1 MQTKSTKRYV
11 SMISLVFLVLFSVL
25 NVWAPVIQAAVMK
38 SPVDEIN
45 ISRTDGTTSEPYQ
58 ASDGMKVEVKWSAK
72 EQIKSGDQFTIDM
85 PKEFRKDLMNLSFP
99 LKDAEGKIV
108 GTCDMKN
115 GLLTCTMGDY
125 VDGKNNIKG
134 SLFVEFYFA
143 LEAYDGVE
151 KIPLEFN
158 VDGQIVNKEVSVSNT
173 TERPKPQ
180 PNTDNLLKWGSY
192 NQEDPSIAEWLVY
205 VNATGTEMQDL
216 KLTDTLGPG
225 HELIT
230 DSVVL
235 EEAVFEDGYAPTNVK
250 PADLS
255 KIKINATKTG
265 FTIEFPDSSK
275 GYILR
280 YKTKITNPAAKPHK
294 NTVKLE
300 GKNIETEEKV
310 GQVFVSGGGGTGSG
324 DDNPPSIE
332 KNIVDE
338 NGKLVENQQLTQM
351 DQPIQY
357 QVGTHIPNDPPKYT
371 SMVISDDLED
381 VLEVLEAKVYDQ
393 NGQDITSKGT
403 LTIDKQKSEVTFT
416 FGESFD
422 YKSYEDQIINLNIK
436 AKIKAG
442 ADLSSYVDKKIPNKA
457 ELHFD
462 DKKLTSKEVTVTP
475 PEPPKDGTV
484 AIHKIDAENPNKGLT
499 GAEFE
504 VRNSADKVVAVL
516 KTDENGFSV
525 PQTLA
530 PGTYKVYEK
539 VAPEGYQKLTSP
551 VEVTLQAGETK
562 TIEIKNTMQK
572 GQIELKKIDSEN
584 GGKALANA
592 EFDIVKDGVVVEH
605 IITDKDGKAISKPL
619 APGKYILKETK
630 APEGYQLKET
640 EFEVN
645 VTGDG
650 IFPIKVENAMVDKG
664 NVEITKVDKENGA
677 VLAGVEFEV
686 QNEKDKVV
694 RKVVTDK
701 DGKAN
706 VSDLSVGK
714 YKLVETKSLPG
725 YKKLTESVSF
735 EIKKGMTTVLSL
747 KVENEQLDKGSVEIT
762 KVDKESQK
770 VLEGVVFEVQ
780 DEKGKV
786 VTKVTTNKDGKATI
800 SDLSVGKYKLV
811 EKESLPGYK
820 KLTEPVSFEIKK
832 GMTEVLSIK
841 VENEQLDKGS
851 VEITK
856 VDKESQKALKGVVFE
871 VQDEAGTVVKEL
883 TTDKNG
889 KANVSDLSVGKYKL
903 VEKAGLP
910 GYKKLTEPLSF
921 EITKGMTEVLSL
933 KIENEMV
940 DTGNVE
946 ITKIDKDNKAPLAG
960 VTFGVQDEKG
970 NEVKKVTTD
979 KDGKANVSDLPVGKY
994 ELVEVESL
1002 PGYKKLEKPVSFEIT
1017 KGMTKSLTFTVENE
1031 MVDTGNVEIT
1041 KIDKDSK
1048 APLEGVVFEV
1058 RDSKG
1063 KVVKKVTTD
1072 KDGKA
1077 NVSDLS
1083 IGKYELVEVETPA
1096 GYKPLEKPI
1105 SFEIEK
1111 GRVTALQL
1119 TVENELVDT
1128 GNVEITKVDKEN
1140 KDALADAVFEIQ
1152 DEAGQVIAKI
1162 TTDKKG
1168 HAQVTNLSVGTYKL
1182 VEVNAPKGYKQLVD
1196 PITFQIEKGMTKSLA
1211 LTVENEMLDKGNVEI
1226 TKVDKEGQKALA
1238 GVVFEVQDEAGKV
1251 VTEVTTDKDGKA
1263 KVSDLSVGK
1272 YKLVEKAGLP
1282 GYKKLTEPVSFE
1294 IKKGMTKVLSLKVE
1308 NELLDKGSVEITKVD
1323 KESGAVL
1330 AGVTFEVQD
1339 EKDKVVTKVTTD
1351 KDGKA
1356 TISDLSVGK
1365 YKLVEVESLP
1375 GYKKLAKPVS
1385 FEIKK
1390 GMTEV
1395 LSLKV
1400 ENEKLDKGSVEI
1412 TKVDKDSQKVLEG
1425 VVFEVQDEQGKV
1437 VTEVTTDKEGKA
1449 KISDL
1454 SVGKYKLVEK
1464 AGLPGYKKLTEPV
1477 SFEITKGMTTVLSIK
1492 VENEQLDKGSVEITK
1507 VDKDSQKVLAGV
1519 VFEVQDE
1526 QGKVVTEVTTDKDG
1540 KAKVSDLSVGKYK
1553 LVEKAGLPG
1562 YKKLTEPVSF
1572 EITKGMTKVLSLKVE
1587 NELLDKGSVEITKV
1601 DKESGAVLAGVT
1613 FEVQDEKDKV
1623 VTKVTTDKDGK
1634 ATISDLSVGKYK
1646 LVEVE
1651 SLPGYKNLAKSVS
1664 FEIKKGMT
1672 EVLSLKVENELVD
1685 KGSVEITKVDKESG
1699 AVLEGV
1705 TFEVQDEKGKVVTK
1719 VTTDKEGKAKISDLS
1734 VGKYKLVEKESLPGY
1749 KKLTE
1754 PVSFEIKK
1762 GMTEVLSIKVENEQL
1777 DKGSVEITKVDKDS
1791 EKALEG
1797 VVFEVQDEQGKV
1809 VTEVKT
1815 DKEGKAKISDLSV
1828 GKYKLVEKESLPGYK
1843 KLPEPVSFEIK
1854 KGMTEV
1860 LSLKIEN
1867 EMVDTGNV
1875 EITKIDK
1882 DNKAPLA
1889 GVVFEVQDETGKVVT
1904 KVTTDKKG
1912 KANVSDLS
1920 VGKYKLVE
1928 VESLPGY
1935 KKLEKPV
1942 PFEIKKGMTKS
1953 LAFTV
1958 ENEMMDT
1965 GNVEITKIDKDS
1977 KAPLQGVVFEV
1988 RDSKGKVV
1996 TKVTTDKD
2004 GKANVSDLSIGKY
2017 ELVEVETPAGYKPL
2031 EKPISFEIEK
2041 GRVTALQLTVENELV
2056 DTGNVEITK
2065 VDKETKDALA
2075 DAVFEIQDGAGQVVA
2090 KITTDK
2096 KGHAQVT
2103 NLSVGTY
2110 KLVEVKAPKGYKQ
2123 LVDPITFQ
2131 IEKGMTK
2138 SLALTVE
2145 NEMLDKG
2152 NVEITK
2158 VDKDSQ
2164 KVLEGVVFE
2173 VQDEQ
2178 GKVVT
2183 EVKTDREG
2191 KVTISDLSVGKYK
2204 LVEKESLPGYKKL
2217 TEPVLFEIKK
2227 GMTEV
2232 LSLKVENELLDKG
2245 SVEITKVDKE
2255 SGAILA
2261 GVTFE
2266 VQDEKGKVV
2275 TKVTTDQDGK
2285 AKISDLS
2292 VGKYKLVEKES
2303 LPGYK
2308 KLTEP
2313 VSFEIKKGMTKV
2325 LSLKVENELLDKG
2338 SVEITKVDKE
2348 SGTVLEGVTFEV
2360 QDEKGKVVTE
2370 VTTDKEGKA
2379 TISDLSVGKY
2389 KLVEKENL
2397 PGYKKLTEPVSFEI
2411 TKGMTTVLSMKVEN
2425 EQLDKGSVE
2434 ITKVDKDSQKA
2445 LAGVVFEVQDEQG
2458 KVVTE
2463 VTTDKEGK
2471 ATISDLSV
2479 GKYKLV
2485 EKENLPGYK
2494 KLTEPVSFE
2503 ITKGMTKVLSLKV
2516 ENEQLDKGSVEIT
2529 KMAAESKNILAGAVF
2544 EVHDEKGKIVARVT
2558 TDKDGKAKVS
2568 DLSVGNYTLVEVEAP
2583 KGYEKLTNPIPFEIT
2598 KGMISSVQLEV
2609 LNKLSHLAPPNPEK
2623 PETTDPEKP
2632 EKPDPEK
2639 PEKPDPEKP
2648 GTTDPEKPET
2658 TDPEKPGTTNPEKP
2672 GTTDPEKPGTTD
2684 PEKPGTTNPE
2694 KPGTTNPEKPEKELP
2709 KTGQKMPV
2717 EPYMGAL
2724 LVMMSFGL
2732 LVLGRKKQG

>member
-1 MQTKSTKRYV
+1 MQMKSTKRHI
-11 SMISLVFLVLFSVL
+11 SMVSLVFLVLFSVL
-25 NVWAPVIQAAVMK
+25 NVWAPVIQAAVIK
-38 SPVDEIN
+38 NPVDEIN

-72 EQIKSGDQFTIDM
+72 EKIKSGDQFTIDM
-85 PKEFRKDLMNLSFP
+85 PKEFRKDLMNMSFP
-99 LKDAEGKIV
+99 LKDAEGKTV
-108 GTCDMKN
+108 GTCEMKK

-125 VDGKNNIKG
+125 VEGKNNVKG
-134 SLFVEFYFA
+134 SLFVEFYFG
-143 LEAYDGVE
+143 LEAYDGVKE
-151 KIPLEFN
+151 IPLEFN

-173 TERPKPQ
+173 TERPQPQ

-192 NQEDPSIAEWLVY
+192 NQEDPSIADWLVY

-216 KLTDTLGPG
+216 KLTDTLGSG

-230 DSVVL
+230 DSLVL
-235 EEAVFEDGYAPTNVK
+235 EEAVFEDGYAPTNIK

-300 GKNIETEEKV
+300 GKNIKTEEKV
-310 GQVFVSGGGGTGSG
+310 GEVFVSGGGGTGSG
-324 DDNPPSIE
+324 DDHPPSIE

-338 NGKLVENQQLTQM
+338 SGKLVENQQLAQI

-403 LTIDKQKSEVTFT
+403 LKIDKQKSEVTFT

-436 AKIKAG
+436 AKIKAD

-462 DKKLTSKEVTVTP
+462 DKKLTSNEVTVTP

-484 AIHKIDAENPNKGLT
+484 AIHKIDAEDPTKELT

-504 VRNSADKVVAVL
+504 VRDSEDKVVAVL
-516 KTDENGFSV
+516 KTGEKGFSA
-525 PQTLA
+525 PQTLT

-562 TIEIKNTMQK
+562 TIEIKNTLQK

-584 GGKALANA
+584 GEKPLANA

-650 IFPIKVENAMVDKG
+650 IFPITVENAMTDKG
-664 NVEITKVDKENGA
+664 NVEISKVDKENGS
-677 VLAGVEFEV
+677 VLADVEFEV
-686 QNEKDKVV
+686 QNEKGEVV
-694 RKVVTDK
+694 RKVTTDK

-725 YKKLTESVSF
+725 YKKLTEPVSF
-735 EIKKGMTTVLSL
+735 EITKGMTKVLSL

-762 KVDKESQK
+762 KVDKDSQK
-770 VLEGVVFEVQ
+770 ALKGVVFEVRDEKDKVVKEVTTDKEGKANVSDLSVGKYKLVETESLPGYKKLTEPVSFEIKKGMTEVLSLKVENEQLDKGSLEIIKVDKDSQKALEGVVFEVQ
-780 DEKGKV
+780 DEAGTV
-786 VTKVTTNKDGKATI
+786 VKELTTDKNGKAKVA
-800 SDLSVGKYKLV
+800 DLPVGKYKLV

-832 GMTEVLSIK
+832 GMI
-841 VENEQLDKGS
+841 
-851 VEITK
+851 
-856 VDKESQKALKGVVFE
+856 
-871 VQDEAGTVVKEL
+871 
-883 TTDKNG
+883 
-889 KANVSDLSVGKYKL
+889 
-903 VEKAGLP
+903 
-910 GYKKLTEPLSF
+910 
-921 EITKGMTEVLSL
+921 EVLSL

-960 VTFGVQDEKG
+960 VTFVVQDEKG

-1002 PGYKKLEKPVSFEIT
+1002 PGYKKLEKPVSFEIK

-1048 APLEGVVFEV
+1048 APLE
-1058 RDSKG
+1058 
-1063 KVVKKVTTD
+1063 
-1072 KDGKA
+1072 
-1077 NVSDLS
+1077 
-1083 IGKYELVEVETPA
+1083 
-1096 GYKPLEKPI
+1096 
-1105 SFEIEK
+1105 
-1111 GRVTALQL
+1111 
-1119 TVENELVDT
+1119 
-1128 GNVEITKVDKEN
+1128 
-1140 KDALADAVFEIQ
+1140 
-1152 DEAGQVIAKI
+1152 
-1162 TTDKKG
+1162 
-1168 HAQVTNLSVGTYKL
+1168 
-1182 VEVNAPKGYKQLVD
+1182 
-1196 PITFQIEKGMTKSLA
+1196 
-1211 LTVENEMLDKGNVEI
+1211 
-1226 TKVDKEGQKALA
+1226 
-1238 GVVFEVQDEAGKV
+1238 
-1251 VTEVTTDKDGKA
+1251 
-1263 KVSDLSVGK
+1263 
-1272 YKLVEKAGLP
+1272 
-1282 GYKKLTEPVSFE
+1282 
-1294 IKKGMTKVLSLKVE
+1294 
-1308 NELLDKGSVEITKVD
+1308 
-1323 KESGAVL
+1323 
-1330 AGVTFEVQD
+1330 
-1339 EKDKVVTKVTTD
+1339 
-1351 KDGKA
+1351 
-1356 TISDLSVGK
+1356 
-1365 YKLVEVESLP
+1365 
-1375 GYKKLAKPVS
+1375 
-1385 FEIKK
+1385 
-1390 GMTEV
+1390 
-1395 LSLKV
+1395 
-1400 ENEKLDKGSVEI
+1400 
-1412 TKVDKDSQKVLEG
+1412 
-1425 VVFEVQDEQGKV
+1425 
-1437 VTEVTTDKEGKA
+1437 
-1449 KISDL
+1449 
-1454 SVGKYKLVEK
+1454 
-1464 AGLPGYKKLTEPV
+1464 
-1477 SFEITKGMTTVLSIK
+1477 
-1492 VENEQLDKGSVEITK
+1492 
-1507 VDKDSQKVLAGV
+1507 
-1519 VFEVQDE
+1519 
-1526 QGKVVTEVTTDKDG
+1526 
-1540 KAKVSDLSVGKYK
+1540 
-1553 LVEKAGLPG
+1553 
-1562 YKKLTEPVSF
+1562 
-1572 EITKGMTKVLSLKVE
+1572 
-1587 NELLDKGSVEITKV
+1587 
-1601 DKESGAVLAGVT
+1601 
-1613 FEVQDEKDKV
+1613 
-1623 VTKVTTDKDGK
+1623 
-1634 ATISDLSVGKYK
+1634 
-1646 LVEVE
+1646 
-1651 SLPGYKNLAKSVS
+1651 
-1664 FEIKKGMT
+1664 
-1672 EVLSLKVENELVD
+1672 
-1685 KGSVEITKVDKESG
+1685 
-1699 AVLEGV
+1699 
-1705 TFEVQDEKGKVVTK
+1705 
-1719 VTTDKEGKAKISDLS
+1719 
-1734 VGKYKLVEKESLPGY
+1734 
-1749 KKLTE
+1749 
-1754 PVSFEIKK
+1754 
-1762 GMTEVLSIKVENEQL
+1762 
-1777 DKGSVEITKVDKDS
+1777 
-1791 EKALEG
+1791 
-1797 VVFEVQDEQGKV
+1797 
-1809 VTEVKT
+1809 
-1815 DKEGKAKISDLSV
+1815 
-1828 GKYKLVEKESLPGYK
+1828 
-1843 KLPEPVSFEIK
+1843 
-1854 KGMTEV
+1854 
-1860 LSLKIEN
+1860 
-1867 EMVDTGNV
+1867 
-1875 EITKIDK
+1875 
-1882 DNKAPLA
+1882 
-1889 GVVFEVQDETGKVVT
+1889 
-1904 KVTTDKKG
+1904 
-1912 KANVSDLS
+1912 
-1920 VGKYKLVE
+1920 
-1928 VESLPGY
+1928 
-1935 KKLEKPV
+1935 
-1942 PFEIKKGMTKS
+1942 
-1953 LAFTV
+1953 
-1958 ENEMMDT
+1958 
-1965 GNVEITKIDKDS
+1965 
-1977 KAPLQGVVFEV
+1977 GVVFEV

-2065 VDKETKDALA
+2065 VDKENKDALA
-2075 DAVFEIQDGAGQVVA
+2075 DVVFEIQDEAGQVVA

-2096 KGHAQVT
+2096 EGHAQVT

-2110 KLVEVKAPKGYKQ
+2110 KLVEINAPKGYKQ

-2158 VDKDSQ
+2158 VDKEGQKALASVVFEVQDEAGKVVTKVTTDKDGKAKVSDLSVGKYKLVEKAGLPGYKKLTEPVSFEIKKGMTKVLSLKVENELVDKGSVEITKVDKESGAVLAGVTFEVQDEKDKVVTKVTTDKDGKATISDLSVGKYKLVEVESLPGYKKLAKPVSFEIKKGMTEVLALKVENEKLDKGSVEITKVDKDSQ
-2164 KVLEGVVFE
+2164 KALEGVVFEVQDEQGKVVTKVTTDKEGKANISDLSVGSYKLVEVENLPGYKKLTEPLSFEIKKGMTEVLSLKVENEQLDKGSVEITKVDKGSQKALEGVVFE

-2183 EVKTDREG
+2183 EVKTD
-2191 KVTISDLSVGKYK
+2191 
-2204 LVEKESLPGYKKL
+2204 KE
-2217 TEPVLFEIKK
+2217 
-2227 GMTEV
+2227 
-2232 LSLKVENELLDKG
+2232 
-2245 SVEITKVDKE
+2245 
-2255 SGAILA
+2255 
-2261 GVTFE
+2261 
-2266 VQDEKGKVV
+2266 
-2275 TKVTTDQDGK
+2275 GK

-2325 LSLKVENELLDKG
+2325 LSIKVENEQLDKGSVEITKVDKESGAVLAGVAFEVQDEKDKVVTKVTTDKDGKATISDLSVGKYKLVEVESLPGYKKLAKPVSFEIKKGMTKVLSLKVENELLDKG

-2348 SGTVLEGVTFEV
+2348 SGAVLAGVTFEV
-2360 QDEKGKVVTE
+2360 QDEKDKVVTK
-2370 VTTDKEGKA
+2370 VTTDKDGKA

-2389 KLVEKENL
+2389 KLVEKESL

-2411 TKGMTTVLSMKVEN
+2411 TKGMTEVLSLKIENEMVDTGNVEITKIDKDNKVSLAGVVFEVQDETGKVVTKVTTDKEGKANVSDLSVGKYKLVEVESLPGYKKLEKPVPFEIKKGMTKSLAFTVENEMVDTGNVEITKIDKDSKAPLEGIVFEVRDSKGKVVTKVKTDKDGKANVSDLSIGKYELVEVETPAGYKPLEKPILFEIEKGRVTALQLTVENELVDTGNVEITKVDKENKDALADAVFDIQDEAGQVVAKITTDKKGQAKVTNLSVGTYKLVEVNAPKGYKQLVDPITFQIEKGMTKSLALTVENEMLDKGNVEVTKVDKDSQKALEGVVFEVQDEKGKVVTKVTTDKEGKANISDLSVGSYKLVEVESLPGYKKLTEPVSFEIKKGMTEVLSLKVEN

-2445 LAGVVFEVQDEQG
+2445 LEGVVFEVQDEKG
-2458 KVVTE
+2458 KVVTK

-2471 ATISDLSV
+2471 ANISDLSV
-2479 GKYKLV
+2479 GSYKLV
-2485 EKENLPGYK
+2485 EVENLPGYQ

-2503 ITKGMTKVLSLKV
+2503 IKKGMTEVLLLKV

-2529 KMAAESKNILAGAVF
+2529 KMAAESKNVLSGAVF
-2544 EVHDEKGKIVARVT
+2544 EVHDEKGKVVTKVT
-2558 TDKDGKAKVS
+2558 TDKEGKAKVS
-2568 DLSVGNYTLVEVEAP
+2568 GLSVGHYTLVEVEAP

-2598 KGMISSVQLEV
+2598 KGMISPVQLEV
-2609 LNKLSHLAPPNPEK
+2609 LNKLTSLAPPGPEK

-2632 EKPDPEK
+2632 ETTNPEK
-2639 PEKPDPEKP
+2639 PETTNPEKP
-2648 GTTDPEKPET
+2648 ETMDPEKPET
-2658 TDPEKPGTTNPEKP
+2658 TDPEKPGTT
-2672 GTTDPEKPGTTD
+2672 D
-2684 PEKPGTTNPE
+2684 
-2694 KPGTTNPEKPEKELP
+2694 PEKPEKELP

-2724 LVMMSFGL
+2724 LIMMSFGL
-2732 LVLGRKKQG
+2732 LVLGRKQQR

>member
-125 VDGKNNIKG
+125 VEGKNNVKG
-134 SLFVEFYFA
+134 SLFVEFYFG
-143 LEAYDGVE
+143 LEAYDGVKE
-151 KIPLEFN
+151 IPLEFN

-173 TERPKPQ
+173 TERPQPQ

-300 GKNIETEEKV
+300 GKNIKTEEKV

-338 NGKLVENQQLTQM
+338 NGQLVENQQLAQM

-381 VLEVLEAKVYDQ
+381 VLEVLEAKVHDQ

-403 LTIDKQKSEVTFT
+403 LKIDKQKSEVTFT

-462 DKKLTSKEVTVTP
+462 DKKLTSKEVTVTR
-475 PEPPKDGTV
+475 PELPKDGTV

-686 QNEKDKVV
+686 QNEKSEVV
-694 RKVVTDK
+694 RKVTTDK

-714 YKLVETKSLPG
+714 YKLVETKSLPS
-725 YKKLTESVSF
+725 YKKLTEPVSF
-735 EIKKGMTTVLSL
+735 EITKGMTTVLSL

-786 VTKVTTNKDGKATI
+786 VKKVTTDKDGKANV

-811 EKESLPGYK
+811 ETESLPGYK

-832 GMTEVLSIK
+832 GMTEVLSLK

-851 VEITK
+851 VEIIK
-856 VDKESQKALKGVVFE
+856 VDKDSQKALEGVVFE
-871 VQDEAGTVVKEL
+871 VQDEAGKVIKKL
-883 TTDKNG
+883 TTDKSG
-889 KANVSDLSVGKYKL
+889 KAKIADLSVGKYKL
-903 VEKAGLP
+903 VEVESLP
-910 GYKKLTEPLSF
+910 GYKKLTEPVSF
-921 EITKGMTEVLSL
+921 EIKKGMIEVLSL

-960 VTFGVQDEKG
+960 VTFVVQDEKG

-1002 PGYKKLEKPVSFEIT
+1002 PGYKKLEKPVSFEIK

-1063 KVVKKVTTD
+1063 KVVTKVTTD

-1077 NVSDLS
+1077 NASDLS

-1105 SFEIEK
+1105 LFEIEK

-1152 DEAGQVIAKI
+1152 DEAGQVVAKI

-1356 TISDLSVGK
+1356 NVSNLSVGK

-1412 TKVDKDSQKVLEG
+1412 KKVDKDSQKVLEG

-1526 QGKVVTEVTTDKDG
+1526 QGKVVTEVTTDKSG
-1540 KAKVSDLSVGKYK
+1540 KANVSDLSVGNYK

-1572 EITKGMTKVLSLKVE
+1572 EI
-1587 NELLDKGSVEITKV
+1587 
-1601 DKESGAVLAGVT
+1601 
-1613 FEVQDEKDKV
+1613 
-1623 VTKVTTDKDGK
+1623 
-1634 ATISDLSVGKYK
+1634 
-1646 LVEVE
+1646 
-1651 SLPGYKNLAKSVS
+1651 
-1664 FEIKKGMT
+1664 KKGMT
-1672 EVLSLKVENELVD
+1672 EVL
-1685 KGSVEITKVDKESG
+1685 
-1699 AVLEGV
+1699 
-1705 TFEVQDEKGKVVTK
+1705 
-1719 VTTDKEGKAKISDLS
+1719 
-1734 VGKYKLVEKESLPGY
+1734 P
-1749 KKLTE
+1749 
-1754 PVSFEIKK
+1754 
-1762 GMTEVLSIKVENEQL
+1762 
-1777 DKGSVEITKVDKDS
+1777 
-1791 EKALEG
+1791 
-1797 VVFEVQDEQGKV
+1797 
-1809 VTEVKT
+1809 
-1815 DKEGKAKISDLSV
+1815 
-1828 GKYKLVEKESLPGYK
+1828 
-1843 KLPEPVSFEIK
+1843 
-1854 KGMTEV
+1854 
-1860 LSLKIEN
+1860 LKIEN

-1904 KVTTDKKG
+1904 KVATDKEG

-1935 KKLEKPV
+1935 KKLEKSV

-1958 ENEMMDT
+1958 ENEMVDT

-1977 KAPLQGVVFEV
+1977 KAPLEGIVFEV

-1996 TKVTTDKD
+1996 TKVKTDKD

-2075 DAVFEIQDGAGQVVA
+2075 DAVFEIQDEAGQVVA

-2138 SLALTVE
+2138 SLTLTVE

-2158 VDKDSQ
+2158 VDKESQ
-2164 KVLEGVVFE
+2164 KALAGVVFE

-2183 EVKTDREG
+2183 EVTTDKEG
-2191 KVTISDLSVGKYK
+2191 KATISDLSVGKYK
-2204 LVEKESLPGYKKL
+2204 LVEKENLPGYKKL
-2217 TEPVLFEIKK
+2217 TEPVSFEITK

-2370 VTTDKEGKA
+2370 VTTDKEGKVK
-2379 TISDLSVGKY
+2379 ISDLSVGKY
-2389 KLVEKENL
+2389 KLVEKESL

-2411 TKGMTTVLSMKVEN
+2411 KKGMTEVLSLKVEN
-2425 EQLDKGSVE
+2425 ELLDKGSVE
-2434 ITKVDKDSQKA
+2434 ITKVDKDSQKV
-2445 LAGVVFEVQDEQG
+2445 LEGVVFEVQDEQG

-2463 VTTDKEGK
+2463 VKTDKEGK
-2471 ATISDLSV
+2471 AKISDLSV

-2485 EKENLPGYK
+2485 EKESLPGYK

-2503 ITKGMTKVLSLKV
+2503 IKKGMTEVLSLKV

-2558 TDKDGKAKVS
+2558 TDKDGKATVS

-2648 GTTDPEKPET
+2648 EKPDPEKPGTTDPEKPET

-2672 GTTDPEKPGTTD
+2672 GTTDPEKPGTTNPEKPGTTD
-2684 PEKPGTTNPE
+2684 SEKPGTTNPE

-2732 LVLGRKKQG
+2732 LVLGRKQQR

>member
-1 MQTKSTKRYV
+1 MQKKSTKRHI
-11 SMISLVFLVLFSVL
+11 SMVSLVFLVLFSVL
-25 NVWAPVIQAAVMK
+25 NVWAPVIQAAVIK
-38 SPVDEIN
+38 NPVDEIN

-85 PKEFRKDLMNLSFP
+85 PKEFRKDLMNMSFP
-99 LKDAEGKIV
+99 LKDAEGKTV
-108 GTCDMKN
+108 GTCEMKK

-125 VDGKNNIKG
+125 VEGKNNVKG
-134 SLFVEFYFA
+134 SLFVEFYFG
-143 LEAYDGVE
+143 LEAYDGVKE
-151 KIPLEFN
+151 IPLEFN
-158 VDGQIVNKEVSVSNT
+158 VDGQIVNKEVNVSNT

-192 NQEDPSIAEWLVY
+192 NQEDPSIADWLVY

-235 EEAVFEDGYAPTNVK
+235 EEAVFEDGYAPTNIK

-255 KIKINATKTG
+255 NIKINATKAG

-275 GYILR
+275 GYVLR
-280 YKTKITNPAAKPHK
+280 YKTKVTNPAAKPHK

-300 GKNIETEEKV
+300 GKNIKTEEKV
-310 GQVFVSGGGGTGSG
+310 GQVFVSGGGGSGSG

-338 NGKLVENQQLTQM
+338 NGKLVENEQLTQM
-351 DQPIQY
+351 DQVIQY

-403 LTIDKQKSEVTFT
+403 LKIDKQKSEVTFT
-416 FGESFD
+416 FGENFD

-436 AKIKAG
+436 AKIKAN

-475 PEPPKDGTV
+475 PETPKDGTV
-484 AIHKIDAENPNKGLT
+484 SIHKIDAEDSNKGLK

-504 VRNSADKVVAVL
+504 VRNSANEVVAKL
-516 KTDENGFSV
+516 KTDEKGFSV
-525 PQTLA
+525 PQILA
-530 PGTYKVYEK
+530 PGTYKVYEI
-539 VAPEGYQKLTSP
+539 VAPEGYQKLKEP

-562 TIEIKNTMQK
+562 TIEIKNTIQK

-584 GGKALANA
+584 GEKPLANA

-605 IITDKDGKAISKPL
+605 IVTDKDGKAISKPL
-619 APGKYILKETK
+619 VPGKYILKETK
-630 APEGYQLKET
+630 APEGYQLKEK

-650 IFPIKVENAMVDKG
+650 IFPITVENAMVDKG
-664 NVEITKVDKENGA
+664 NVEITKVDKESGA

-686 QNEKDKVV
+686 QNEKSEVV
-694 RKVVTDK
+694 RKVTTDK
-701 DGKAN
+701 DGKAK

-725 YKKLTESVSF
+725 YKKLTEPVSFEIKKGMTKVLSLNVENELLDKGSVEITKVDKDSQKVLEGVVFEVQDENGKVVTEVKTDKDGKAKISDLSIGKYKLVETKSLPGYKKLTDPVSF

-762 KVDKESQK
+762 KVDKDSQK
-770 VLEGVVFEVQ
+770 ALKGVIFEVQ
-780 DEKGKV
+780 DEAGTV
-786 VTKVTTNKDGKATI
+786 VKEVKTDKNGKAKI

-820 KLTEPVSFEIKK
+820 QLTEPVSFEIK
-832 GMTEVLSIK
+832 
-841 VENEQLDKGS
+841 
-851 VEITK
+851 
-856 VDKESQKALKGVVFE
+856 
-871 VQDEAGTVVKEL
+871 
-883 TTDKNG
+883 
-889 KANVSDLSVGKYKL
+889 
-903 VEKAGLP
+903 
-910 GYKKLTEPLSF
+910 
-921 EITKGMTEVLSL
+921 KGMTEVLSL

-946 ITKIDKDNKAPLAG
+946 ITKVDKDNKAPLAG
-960 VTFGVQDEKG
+960 VIFIVQDEKG
-970 NEVKKVTTD
+970 NEVKKLTTD
-979 KDGKANVSDLPVGKY
+979 KAGKANVSDLPVGKY
-994 ELVEVESL
+994 DLVEVESL
-1002 PGYKKLEKPVSFEIT
+1002 PGYKKLEKPISFEIK
-1017 KGMTKSLTFTVENE
+1017 KGMTEVLSLKVENE

-1048 APLEGVVFEV
+1048 APLENVVFEV

-1063 KVVKKVTTD
+1063 KVVAKVKTD
-1072 KDGKA
+1072 KEGKA

-1083 IGKYELVEVETPA
+1083 IGNYELVEVETPA

-1111 GRVTALQL
+1111 GRITALQL

-1140 KDALADAVFEIQ
+1140 KDVLADAVFEIQ
-1152 DEAGQVIAKI
+1152 DEAGQVVAKI

-1168 HAQVTNLSVGTYKL
+1168 QAQVTNLSVGTYKL
-1182 VEVNAPKGYKQLVD
+1182 VEVKAPKGYKQLID
-1196 PITFQIEKGMTKSLA
+1196 PITFQIEKGMTKSLV

-1226 TKVDKEGQKALA
+1226 TKVDKDSQKVLA
-1238 GVVFEVQDEAGKV
+1238 GVVFEVQDEQGKV
-1251 VTEVTTDKDGKA
+1251 VTGVKTDKDGKA
-1263 KVSDLSVGK
+1263 KISDLSVGK
-1272 YKLVEKAGLP
+1272 YKLVEKESLP
-1282 GYKKLTEPVSFE
+1282 GYKQLTEPVSFE
-1294 IKKGMTKVLSLKVE
+1294 IQKGMTKVLSLKVE

-1351 KDGKA
+1351 KEGKA
-1356 TISDLSVGK
+1356 NVSDLSVGK

-1400 ENEKLDKGSVEI
+1400 ENELVDKGSVEIIKVDKDSQNALAGVVFEIQDEAGKVVTKVKTDKEGKAKISDLSVGSYKLVEVENLPGYKKLTEPVSFEITKGMTTVLSLKVENEQLDKGSVEI

-1437 VTEVTTDKEGKA
+1437 VTGVKTDK
-1449 KISDL
+1449 
-1454 SVGKYKLVEK
+1454 
-1464 AGLPGYKKLTEPV
+1464 
-1477 SFEITKGMTTVLSIK
+1477 
-1492 VENEQLDKGSVEITK
+1492 N
-1507 VDKDSQKVLAGV
+1507 
-1519 VFEVQDE
+1519 
-1526 QGKVVTEVTTDKDG
+1526 
-1540 KAKVSDLSVGKYK
+1540 
-1553 LVEKAGLPG
+1553 
-1562 YKKLTEPVSF
+1562 
-1572 EITKGMTKVLSLKVE
+1572 
-1587 NELLDKGSVEITKV
+1587 
-1601 DKESGAVLAGVT
+1601 
-1613 FEVQDEKDKV
+1613 
-1623 VTKVTTDKDGK
+1623 
-1634 ATISDLSVGKYK
+1634 
-1646 LVEVE
+1646 
-1651 SLPGYKNLAKSVS
+1651 
-1664 FEIKKGMT
+1664 
-1672 EVLSLKVENELVD
+1672 
-1685 KGSVEITKVDKESG
+1685 
-1699 AVLEGV
+1699 
-1705 TFEVQDEKGKVVTK
+1705 
-1719 VTTDKEGKAKISDLS
+1719 GKAKISDLS

-1749 KKLTE
+1749 KQLT
-1754 PVSFEIKK
+1754 
-1762 GMTEVLSIKVENEQL
+1762 
-1777 DKGSVEITKVDKDS
+1777 
-1791 EKALEG
+1791 
-1797 VVFEVQDEQGKV
+1797 
-1809 VTEVKT
+1809 
-1815 DKEGKAKISDLSV
+1815 
-1828 GKYKLVEKESLPGYK
+1828 
-1843 KLPEPVSFEIK
+1843 EPVSFEIK

-1882 DNKAPLA
+1882 DNKALLA
-1889 GVVFEVQDETGKVVT
+1889 GVVFEVQDEKGKVVT
-1904 KVTTDKKG
+1904 KVTKVTTDKAG
-1912 KANVSDLS
+1912 KATVADLS

-1942 PFEIKKGMTKS
+1942 PFEIKKGMTKP

-1958 ENEMMDT
+1958 ENEMVDT

-1977 KAPLQGVVFEV
+1977 KAPLENVVFEV

-1996 TKVTTDKD
+1996 AKVKTDKE
-2004 GKANVSDLSIGKY
+2004 GKANISDLSIGKY
-2017 ELVEVETPAGYKPL
+2017 ELVEVETPVGYKPI

-2056 DTGNVEITK
+2056 DVGNVEITK

-2075 DAVFEIQDGAGQVVA
+2075 DAVFEIQDAAGQVVA

-2096 KGHAQVT
+2096 KGQAQVT

-2183 EVKTDREG
+2183 EVTTDKAG
-2191 KVTISDLSVGKYK
+2191 KAIISDLSVEKYK
-2204 LVEKESLPGYKKL
+2204 LVEKASLPGYK
-2217 TEPVLFEIKK
+2217 
-2227 GMTEV
+2227 
-2232 LSLKVENELLDKG
+2232 
-2245 SVEITKVDKE
+2245 
-2255 SGAILA
+2255 
-2261 GVTFE
+2261 
-2266 VQDEKGKVV
+2266 Q
-2275 TKVTTDQDGK
+2275 
-2285 AKISDLS
+2285 
-2292 VGKYKLVEKES
+2292 
-2303 LPGYK
+2303 
-2308 KLTEP
+2308 LTEP
-2313 VSFEIKKGMTKV
+2313 VSFEI
-2325 LSLKVENELLDKG
+2325 
-2338 SVEITKVDKE
+2338 
-2348 SGTVLEGVTFEV
+2348 
-2360 QDEKGKVVTE
+2360 Q
-2370 VTTDKEGKA
+2370 
-2379 TISDLSVGKY
+2379 
-2389 KLVEKENL
+2389 
-2397 PGYKKLTEPVSFEI
+2397 
-2411 TKGMTTVLSMKVEN
+2411 
-2425 EQLDKGSVE
+2425 
-2434 ITKVDKDSQKA
+2434 
-2445 LAGVVFEVQDEQG
+2445 
-2458 KVVTE
+2458 
-2463 VTTDKEGK
+2463 
-2471 ATISDLSV
+2471 
-2479 GKYKLV
+2479 
-2485 EKENLPGYK
+2485 
-2494 KLTEPVSFE
+2494 
-2503 ITKGMTKVLSLKV
+2503 KGMTKVLSLKV
-2516 ENEQLDKGSVEIT
+2516 ENEQLDKGSVDIT
-2529 KMAAESKNILAGAVF
+2529 KMAAESKEVLAGAVF
-2544 EVHDEKGKIVARVT
+2544 EVHDEKGKGVAKVT
-2558 TDKDGKAKVS
+2558 TDKAGKAKIS

-2609 LNKLSHLAPPNPEK
+2609 LNKLSHLAPPGPEK

-2632 EKPDPEK
+2632 ETTDPEK
-2639 PEKPDPEKP
+2639 PETTDPEKP
-2648 GTTDPEKPET
+2648 ETTDPEKPETTDPEKPET
-2658 TDPEKPGTTNPEKP
+2658 TDPEKPGTP
-2672 GTTDPEKPGTTD
+2672 
-2684 PEKPGTTNPE
+2684 
-2694 KPGTTNPEKPEKELP
+2694 NPEKPEKELP

-2717 EPYMGAL
+2717 EPYMGAF

-2732 LVLGRKKQG
+2732 LVLGRKQQR

>member
-1 MQTKSTKRYV
+1 MQAKSTKRHI
-11 SMISLVFLVLFSVL
+11 SMVSLVFLVLFSVL

-38 SPVDEIN
+38 SPVDDIS

-85 PKEFRKDLMNLSFP
+85 PKEFRKDLMNMSFP
-99 LKDAEGKIV
+99 LKDAEGKTV
-108 GTCDMKN
+108 GTCEMKN

-125 VDGKNNIKG
+125 VEGKNNIKG

-143 LEAYDGVE
+143 LEAYDGVQ

-158 VDGQIVNKEVSVSNT
+158 VDGQIVDKEVSVNNT

-192 NQEDPSIAEWLVY
+192 NQEDPSIADWTVY

-230 DSVVL
+230 DSLVL
-235 EEAVFEDGYAPTNVK
+235 EEAVFEDGYAATNIK

-255 KIKINATKTG
+255 KIKINTTKAG

-324 DDNPPSIE
+324 DNNPPSIE
-332 KNIVDE
+332 KNIVNE

-351 DQPIQY
+351 DQTIQY
-357 QVGTHIPNDPPKYT
+357 QVGTHIPQDPPNYT

-381 VLEVLEAKVYDQ
+381 VLDVIDAKVFDQ
-393 NGQDITSKGT
+393 SGQDITSKGK
-403 LTIDKQKSEVTFT
+403 LTIDKQTSKVTFT

-436 AKIKAG
+436 AKIKAD

-457 ELHFD
+457 ELHYD
-462 DKKLTSKEVTVTP
+462 DKKLTSNEVTVTP
-475 PEPPKDGTV
+475 PESPKEGTV
-484 AIHKIDAENPNKGLT
+484 AIHKIDAEDPNKELT

-504 VRNSADKVVAVL
+504 VRNSEDKVVAVL
-516 KTDENGFSV
+516 KTGEKGFSA
-525 PQTLA
+525 PQTLT
-530 PGTYKVYEK
+530 PGTYKIYEK

-630 APEGYQLKET
+630 APEGYQLKAK

-645 VTGDG
+645 VAGDG
-650 IFPIKVENAMVDKG
+650 IFPITVENAMVDKG
-664 NVEITKVDKENGA
+664 NVEITKVDKESGA

-686 QNEKDKVV
+686 QDEKGEVV
-694 RKVVTDK
+694 RKVTTDK

-725 YKKLTESVSF
+725 YKKLTEPVSF
-735 EIKKGMTTVLSL
+735 EIKKGMTKVLSL

-762 KVDKESQK
+762 KVDKDSQK
-770 VLEGVVFEVQ
+770 ALEGVVFEVQ
-780 DEKGKV
+780 DEAGKV
-786 VTKVTTNKDGKATI
+786 IKKLTTDKNGKAKI
-800 SDLSVGKYKLV
+800 ADLSVGKYKLV
-811 EKESLPGYK
+811 EVESLPGYK

-832 GMTEVLSIK
+832 GMI
-841 VENEQLDKGS
+841 
-851 VEITK
+851 
-856 VDKESQKALKGVVFE
+856 
-871 VQDEAGTVVKEL
+871 
-883 TTDKNG
+883 
-889 KANVSDLSVGKYKL
+889 
-903 VEKAGLP
+903 
-910 GYKKLTEPLSF
+910 
-921 EITKGMTEVLSL
+921 EVLSL

-960 VTFGVQDEKG
+960 VTFVVQDEKG
-970 NEVKKVTTD
+970 NEVKRVTTD

-1002 PGYKKLEKPVSFEIT
+1002 PGYKKLEKPVSFEIK

-1031 MVDTGNVEIT
+1031 MVDTGDVEIT

-1048 APLEGVVFEV
+1048 APLQGVVFEV

-1063 KVVKKVTTD
+1063 KVVTKVTTD

-1119 TVENELVDT
+1119 TVENELVDS
-1128 GNVEITKVDKEN
+1128 GNVEITKVDKGN

-1152 DEAGQVIAKI
+1152 DEAGQVVAKI
-1162 TTDKKG
+1162 TTDKDGK
-1168 HAQVTNLSVGTYKL
+1168 AQVTNLSAGTYKL
-1182 VEVNAPKGYKQLVD
+1182 VEVKAPKGYKQLVD

-1211 LTVENEMLDKGNVEI
+1211 LTVENEMLDKGSVEI
-1226 TKVDKEGQKALA
+1226 TKVDKESQKALA

-1323 KESGAVL
+1323 KESGAKL

-1395 LSLKV
+1395 LSIKV
-1400 ENEKLDKGSVEI
+1400 ENELLDKGSVEI
-1412 TKVDKDSQKVLEG
+1412 TKVDKESQKVLEG

-1437 VTEVTTDKEGKA
+1437 VTKVTTDKDGKA

-1464 AGLPGYKKLTEPV
+1464 ESLPGYKKLTELV
-1477 SFEITKGMTTVLSIK
+1477 SFEITKGMTKVLSMK
-1492 VENEQLDKGSVEITK
+1492 VENELLDKGSVEITK
-1507 VDKDSQKVLAGV
+1507 VDKESQKALAGV

-1526 QGKVVTEVTTDKDG
+1526 QGKVVTEVKTDKDG
-1540 KAKVSDLSVGKYK
+1540 KAKIVDLSVGKYK
-1553 LVEKAGLPG
+1553 LVEKESLPG
-1562 YKKLTEPVSF
+1562 YKKLAEPVSF
-1572 EITKGMTKVLSLKVE
+1572 EITKGMTKVLSMKVE

-1601 DKESGAVLAGVT
+1601 DKESGAKLAGVT

-1651 SLPGYKNLAKSVS
+1651 SLPGYKNLAK
-1664 FEIKKGMT
+1664 
-1672 EVLSLKVENELVD
+1672 
-1685 KGSVEITKVDKESG
+1685 
-1699 AVLEGV
+1699 
-1705 TFEVQDEKGKVVTK
+1705 
-1719 VTTDKEGKAKISDLS
+1719 
-1734 VGKYKLVEKESLPGY
+1734 
-1749 KKLTE
+1749 

-1762 GMTEVLSIKVENEQL
+1762 GMTEILSIKVENELL
-1777 DKGSVEITKVDKDS
+1777 DKGSI
-1791 EKALEG
+1791 
-1797 VVFEVQDEQGKV
+1797 
-1809 VTEVKT
+1809 
-1815 DKEGKAKISDLSV
+1815 
-1828 GKYKLVEKESLPGYK
+1828 
-1843 KLPEPVSFEIK
+1843 
-1854 KGMTEV
+1854 
-1860 LSLKIEN
+1860 
-1867 EMVDTGNV
+1867 
-1875 EITKIDK
+1875 
-1882 DNKAPLA
+1882 
-1889 GVVFEVQDETGKVVT
+1889 
-1904 KVTTDKKG
+1904 
-1912 KANVSDLS
+1912 
-1920 VGKYKLVE
+1920 
-1928 VESLPGY
+1928 
-1935 KKLEKPV
+1935 
-1942 PFEIKKGMTKS
+1942 
-1953 LAFTV
+1953 
-1958 ENEMMDT
+1958 
-1965 GNVEITKIDKDS
+1965 
-1977 KAPLQGVVFEV
+1977 
-1988 RDSKGKVV
+1988 
-1996 TKVTTDKD
+1996 
-2004 GKANVSDLSIGKY
+2004 
-2017 ELVEVETPAGYKPL
+2017 
-2031 EKPISFEIEK
+2031 
-2041 GRVTALQLTVENELV
+2041 
-2056 DTGNVEITK
+2056 
-2065 VDKETKDALA
+2065 
-2075 DAVFEIQDGAGQVVA
+2075 
-2090 KITTDK
+2090 
-2096 KGHAQVT
+2096 
-2103 NLSVGTY
+2103 
-2110 KLVEVKAPKGYKQ
+2110 
-2123 LVDPITFQ
+2123 
-2131 IEKGMTK
+2131 
-2138 SLALTVE
+2138 
-2145 NEMLDKG
+2145 
-2152 NVEITK
+2152 EITK

-2164 KVLEGVVFE
+2164 KVLE
-2173 VQDEQ
+2173 
-2178 GKVVT
+2178 
-2183 EVKTDREG
+2183 
-2191 KVTISDLSVGKYK
+2191 
-2204 LVEKESLPGYKKL
+2204 
-2217 TEPVLFEIKK
+2217 
-2227 GMTEV
+2227 
-2232 LSLKVENELLDKG
+2232 
-2245 SVEITKVDKE
+2245 
-2255 SGAILA
+2255 
-2261 GVTFE
+2261 
-2266 VQDEKGKVV
+2266 
-2275 TKVTTDQDGK
+2275 
-2285 AKISDLS
+2285 
-2292 VGKYKLVEKES
+2292 
-2303 LPGYK
+2303 
-2308 KLTEP
+2308 
-2313 VSFEIKKGMTKV
+2313 
-2325 LSLKVENELLDKG
+2325 
-2338 SVEITKVDKE
+2338 
-2348 SGTVLEGVTFEV
+2348 
-2360 QDEKGKVVTE
+2360 
-2370 VTTDKEGKA
+2370 
-2379 TISDLSVGKY
+2379 
-2389 KLVEKENL
+2389 
-2397 PGYKKLTEPVSFEI
+2397 
-2411 TKGMTTVLSMKVEN
+2411 
-2425 EQLDKGSVE
+2425 
-2434 ITKVDKDSQKA
+2434 
-2445 LAGVVFEVQDEQG
+2445 GVVFEVQDEQG

-2503 ITKGMTKVLSLKV
+2503 IKKGMTEVLSLKV

-2529 KMAAESKNILAGAVF
+2529 KMAAESKNVLSGAVF
-2544 EVHDEKGKIVARVT
+2544 EVHDEKGKVVTKVT
-2558 TDKDGKAKVS
+2558 TDKEGKAKVS
-2568 DLSVGNYTLVEVEAP
+2568 DLSVGHYTLVEVEAP

-2598 KGMISSVQLEV
+2598 KGMVSPVQLEV
-2609 LNKLSHLAPPNPEK
+2609 LNKLTSLAP
-2623 PETTDPEKP
+2623 
-2632 EKPDPEK
+2632 
-2639 PEKPDPEKP
+2639 
-2648 GTTDPEKPET
+2648 
-2658 TDPEKPGTTNPEKP
+2658 
-2672 GTTDPEKPGTTD
+2672 TDPEKPGTTD
-2684 PEKPGTTNPE
+2684 
-2694 KPGTTNPEKPEKELP
+2694 PEKPEKELP

-2732 LVLGRKKQG
+2732 LVLGRKQQR

>member
-1 MQTKSTKRYV
+1 MQTKSTKRHI
-11 SMISLVFLVLFSVL
+11 SMVSLVFLVLFSVL
-25 NVWAPVIQAAVMK
+25 NVWAPVIQAAVIK
-38 SPVDEIN
+38 NPVDEIN

-85 PKEFRKDLMNLSFP
+85 PKEFRKDLMNMSFP
-99 LKDAEGKIV
+99 LKDAEGKTV
-108 GTCDMKN
+108 GTCEMKK

-125 VDGKNNIKG
+125 VEGKNNVKG
-134 SLFVEFYFA
+134 SLFVEFYFG
-143 LEAYDGVE
+143 LEAYDGVQ

-192 NQEDPSIAEWLVY
+192 NQEDPSIADWLVY

-235 EEAVFEDGYAPTNVK
+235 EEAVFEDGYAPTNIK

-300 GKNIETEEKV
+300 GKNIKTEEKV
-310 GQVFVSGGGGTGSG
+310 GEVFVSGGGGTGSG

-338 NGKLVENQQLTQM
+338 NGKLVENQQLAQM

-403 LTIDKQKSEVTFT
+403 LKIDKQKSEVIFT

-436 AKIKAG
+436 AKIKAD

-462 DKKLTSKEVTVTP
+462 DKKLTSNEVTVTP

-484 AIHKIDAENPNKGLT
+484 AIHKIDAEDPTKELT

-504 VRNSADKVVAVL
+504 VRDSEDKVVAVL
-516 KTDENGFSV
+516 KTGEKGFSA

-584 GGKALANA
+584 GEKPLANA

-605 IITDKDGKAISKPL
+605 IVTDKDGKAISKPL

-630 APEGYQLKET
+630 APEGYQLKEK

-686 QNEKDKVV
+686 QNEKSEVV
-694 RKVVTDK
+694 RKVTTDK

-725 YKKLTESVSF
+725 YKKLIEPVSFEIKKGMTKVLSLKVENEQLDKGSVEITKVDKDSQKVLEGVVFEVQDEKDKVVKEVKTDKDGKANVADLSVGKYKLVEKESLPGYKKLTEPVSF

-762 KVDKESQK
+762 KVDK
-770 VLEGVVFEVQ
+770 
-780 DEKGKV
+780 D
-786 VTKVTTNKDGKATI
+786 
-800 SDLSVGKYKLV
+800 
-811 EKESLPGYK
+811 
-820 KLTEPVSFEIKK
+820 
-832 GMTEVLSIK
+832 
-841 VENEQLDKGS
+841 
-851 VEITK
+851 
-856 VDKESQKALKGVVFE
+856 SQKALKGVVFE
-871 VQDEAGTVVKEL
+871 VQDEADKVVR
-883 TTDKNG
+883 
-889 KANVSDLSVGKYKL
+889 
-903 VEKAGLP
+903 
-910 GYKKLTEPLSF
+910 
-921 EITKGMTEVLSL
+921 
-933 KIENEMV
+933 
-940 DTGNVE
+940 
-946 ITKIDKDNKAPLAG
+946 
-960 VTFGVQDEKG
+960 
-970 NEVKKVTTD
+970 EVKTD
-979 KDGKANVSDLPVGKY
+979 KD
-994 ELVEVESL
+994 
-1002 PGYKKLEKPVSFEIT
+1002 
-1017 KGMTKSLTFTVENE
+1017 
-1031 MVDTGNVEIT
+1031 
-1041 KIDKDSK
+1041 
-1048 APLEGVVFEV
+1048 
-1058 RDSKG
+1058 
-1063 KVVKKVTTD
+1063 
-1072 KDGKA
+1072 
-1077 NVSDLS
+1077 
-1083 IGKYELVEVETPA
+1083 
-1096 GYKPLEKPI
+1096 
-1105 SFEIEK
+1105 
-1111 GRVTALQL
+1111 
-1119 TVENELVDT
+1119 
-1128 GNVEITKVDKEN
+1128 
-1140 KDALADAVFEIQ
+1140 
-1152 DEAGQVIAKI
+1152 
-1162 TTDKKG
+1162 
-1168 HAQVTNLSVGTYKL
+1168 
-1182 VEVNAPKGYKQLVD
+1182 
-1196 PITFQIEKGMTKSLA
+1196 
-1211 LTVENEMLDKGNVEI
+1211 
-1226 TKVDKEGQKALA
+1226 
-1238 GVVFEVQDEAGKV
+1238 
-1251 VTEVTTDKDGKA
+1251 
-1263 KVSDLSVGK
+1263 
-1272 YKLVEKAGLP
+1272 
-1282 GYKKLTEPVSFE
+1282 
-1294 IKKGMTKVLSLKVE
+1294 
-1308 NELLDKGSVEITKVD
+1308 
-1323 KESGAVL
+1323 
-1330 AGVTFEVQD
+1330 
-1339 EKDKVVTKVTTD
+1339 
-1351 KDGKA
+1351 
-1356 TISDLSVGK
+1356 
-1365 YKLVEVESLP
+1365 
-1375 GYKKLAKPVS
+1375 
-1385 FEIKK
+1385 
-1390 GMTEV
+1390 
-1395 LSLKV
+1395 
-1400 ENEKLDKGSVEI
+1400 
-1412 TKVDKDSQKVLEG
+1412 
-1425 VVFEVQDEQGKV
+1425 
-1437 VTEVTTDKEGKA
+1437 
-1449 KISDL
+1449 
-1454 SVGKYKLVEK
+1454 
-1464 AGLPGYKKLTEPV
+1464 
-1477 SFEITKGMTTVLSIK
+1477 
-1492 VENEQLDKGSVEITK
+1492 
-1507 VDKDSQKVLAGV
+1507 
-1519 VFEVQDE
+1519 
-1526 QGKVVTEVTTDKDG
+1526 
-1540 KAKVSDLSVGKYK
+1540 
-1553 LVEKAGLPG
+1553 
-1562 YKKLTEPVSF
+1562 
-1572 EITKGMTKVLSLKVE
+1572 
-1587 NELLDKGSVEITKV
+1587 
-1601 DKESGAVLAGVT
+1601 
-1613 FEVQDEKDKV
+1613 
-1623 VTKVTTDKDGK
+1623 
-1634 ATISDLSVGKYK
+1634 
-1646 LVEVE
+1646 
-1651 SLPGYKNLAKSVS
+1651 
-1664 FEIKKGMT
+1664 
-1672 EVLSLKVENELVD
+1672 
-1685 KGSVEITKVDKESG
+1685 
-1699 AVLEGV
+1699 
-1705 TFEVQDEKGKVVTK
+1705 
-1719 VTTDKEGKAKISDLS
+1719 GKAKISDLS

-1762 GMTEVLSIKVENEQL
+1762 GMTEVLSLKVENEMVDTGNVEITKIDKDNKAPLAGVTFVVQDEKGNEVKKVTTDKDGKANVLDLPVGKYELVEVESLPGYKKLEKSVPFEITKGMTKSLTFTVENEMVDTGDVEITKIDKDSKAPLEGVVFEVRDSKGKVVTKVTTNKDGKANVPDLSIGEYELVEVETPAGYKPLEKPISFEIEKGRVIALQLTVENELVDTGNVEIKKVDKENKDALADAVFEIQDEAGQVVAKMATDKKGHAQVTNLSVGTYKLVEVNAPKGYKQLVDPITFKIEKGMTKSLALTVENEML
-1777 DKGSVEITKVDKDS
+1777 DKGNVEITKVDKDS
-1791 EKALEG
+1791 QKALAGVVFEVKDEAGKVVTEVKTDKEGKANVTDLSVGKYKLVEKESLPGYKKLTEPVSFEIKKGMTKVLSMKVENELLDKGLVEITKVDKESGAALAGVTFEVQDEKGKVVTKVTTGEEGKVTIPDLSVGKYKLVEVESLPGYKKLTEPVSFEIKKGMTEVLSIKVENELLDKGSVEIKKVDKDSQKALEG

-1828 GKYKLVEKESLPGYK
+1828 GKYKLVEKAGLPGYK
-1843 KLPEPVSFEIK
+1843 KLTEPVSFEIK
-1854 KGMTEV
+1854 KGMTTV

-1882 DNKAPLA
+1882 DNKVSLA

-1904 KVTTDKKG
+1904 KVTTDKEG
-1912 KANVSDLS
+1912 KANVSGLS

-1958 ENEMMDT
+1958 ENEMVDT

-1977 KAPLQGVVFEV
+1977 KAPLEGIVFEV

-1996 TKVTTDKD
+1996 TKVKTDKE

-2017 ELVEVETPAGYKPL
+2017 DLVEVETPAGYKPL

-2075 DAVFEIQDGAGQVVA
+2075 DAVFEIQDEAGQVVA

-2138 SLALTVE
+2138 SLTLTVE

-2158 VDKDSQ
+2158 VDK
-2164 KVLEGVVFE
+2164 E
-2173 VQDEQ
+2173 
-2178 GKVVT
+2178 
-2183 EVKTDREG
+2183 
-2191 KVTISDLSVGKYK
+2191 
-2204 LVEKESLPGYKKL
+2204 
-2217 TEPVLFEIKK
+2217 
-2227 GMTEV
+2227 
-2232 LSLKVENELLDKG
+2232 
-2245 SVEITKVDKE
+2245 
-2255 SGAILA
+2255 
-2261 GVTFE
+2261 
-2266 VQDEKGKVV
+2266 
-2275 TKVTTDQDGK
+2275 
-2285 AKISDLS
+2285 
-2292 VGKYKLVEKES
+2292 
-2303 LPGYK
+2303 
-2308 KLTEP
+2308 
-2313 VSFEIKKGMTKV
+2313 
-2325 LSLKVENELLDKG
+2325 
-2338 SVEITKVDKE
+2338 
-2348 SGTVLEGVTFEV
+2348 
-2360 QDEKGKVVTE
+2360 
-2370 VTTDKEGKA
+2370 
-2379 TISDLSVGKY
+2379 
-2389 KLVEKENL
+2389 
-2397 PGYKKLTEPVSFEI
+2397 
-2411 TKGMTTVLSMKVEN
+2411 
-2425 EQLDKGSVE
+2425 
-2434 ITKVDKDSQKA
+2434 SQKA

-2485 EKENLPGYK
+2485 EKESLPGYKELTEPVSFEITKGMTKVLSLKVENELLDKGSVEITKVDKESQKALEGVVFEVQDEAGTVVKELTTDKSGKAKFSDLSVGKYKLVEKAGLPGYK

-2529 KMAAESKNILAGAVF
+2529 KMAAESKNILSGAVF
-2544 EVHDEKGKIVARVT
+2544 EVHDEKGKVVARVT
-2558 TDKDGKAKVS
+2558 TDKEGKAKVS

-2598 KGMISSVQLEV
+2598 KGMINSVQLEV
-2609 LNKLSHLAPPNPEK
+2609 LNELSHLAPPG
-2623 PETTDPEKP
+2623 P

-2658 TDPEKPGTTNPEKP
+2658 TDPEKPGTTDPGKP
-2672 GTTDPEKPGTTD
+2672 GTTDPEKPGAM
-2684 PEKPGTTNPE
+2684 NPE

-2732 LVLGRKKQG
+2732 LVLGRKQQR

>member
-1 MQTKSTKRYV
+1 MQMKSTKRHI
-11 SMISLVFLVLFSVL
+11 SMVSLVFLVLFSVL

-72 EQIKSGDQFTIDM
+72 EKIKSGDQFTIDM
-85 PKEFRKDLMNLSFP
+85 PKEFRKDLMNMSFP
-99 LKDAEGKIV
+99 LKDAEGKTV
-108 GTCDMKN
+108 GTCEMKK

-125 VDGKNNIKG
+125 VEGKNNIKG
-134 SLFVEFYFA
+134 SLFVEFYFG
-143 LEAYDGVE
+143 LEAYDGVKE
-151 KIPLEFN
+151 IPLEFN
-158 VDGQIVNKEVSVSNT
+158 VDGQIVNKEVNVSNT

-192 NQEDPSIAEWLVY
+192 NQEDPSIADWLVY

-235 EEAVFEDGYAPTNVK
+235 EEAVFEDGYAPTNIK

-255 KIKINATKTG
+255 NIKINATKTG

-300 GKNIETEEKV
+300 GKNIKTEEKV

-338 NGKLVENQQLTQM
+338 NGKLVENEQLTQM
-351 DQPIQY
+351 DQVIQY

-403 LTIDKQKSEVTFT
+403 LNIDKQRSEVTFT

-422 YKSYEDQIINLNIK
+422 YKSYEDQIINLSIK
-436 AKIKAG
+436 AKIKNN

-462 DKKLTSKEVTVTP
+462 DKTLTSKEVTITP
-475 PEPPKDGTV
+475 PEAPKDGTV
-484 AIHKIDAENPNKGLT
+484 SLHKIDSENPNKGLK

-504 VRNSADKVVAVL
+504 VRNSANEVVVKL
-516 KTDENGFSV
+516 KTDEKGFSV

-530 PGTYKVYEK
+530 PGTYKVYET

-572 GQIELKKIDSEN
+572 GQIEVKKIDSEN
-584 GGKALANA
+584 GEKPLANA

-605 IITDKDGKAISKPL
+605 IVTDKDGKAISKPL

-650 IFPIKVENAMVDKG
+650 IFPIQVENAMVDKG
-664 NVEITKVDKENGA
+664 NIEITKVDKENGA

-686 QNEKDKVV
+686 QDEKDDVV

-725 YKKLTESVSF
+725 YKNLAEPVLFEITKGMTKALVIKVENEQLDKGSVEITKIDKDSQKVLEGVVFEVQDEQGKVVTEVKTDKDGKAKISDLSVGKYKLVETKSLPGYKKLTEPVSF
-735 EIKKGMTTVLSL
+735 EITKGMTTVLSL

-762 KVDKESQK
+762 KVDKDNK
-770 VLEGVVFEVQ
+770 KALKGVVFEVQ
-780 DEKGKV
+780 DEAGTV
-786 VTKVTTNKDGKATI
+786 VKEVKTDKDGKAKI

-820 KLTEPVSFEIKK
+820 KLTDPV
-832 GMTEVLSIK
+832 L
-841 VENEQLDKGS
+841 
-851 VEITK
+851 
-856 VDKESQKALKGVVFE
+856 
-871 VQDEAGTVVKEL
+871 
-883 TTDKNG
+883 
-889 KANVSDLSVGKYKL
+889 
-903 VEKAGLP
+903 
-910 GYKKLTEPLSF
+910 F

-960 VTFGVQDEKG
+960 VTFIVQDEKG
-970 NEVKKVTTD
+970 NEVTKVTTD

-1002 PGYKKLEKPVSFEIT
+1002 PGYKKLEKPVSFEIK
-1017 KGMTKSLTFTVENE
+1017 KGMTEVLSLKVENE

-1048 APLEGVVFEV
+1048 APLENVVFEV

-1063 KVVKKVTTD
+1063 KVVAKVKTD
-1072 KDGKA
+1072 KEGKA
-1077 NVSDLS
+1077 NVSDLP

-1096 GYKPLEKPI
+1096 GYKPLEKPV

-1111 GRVTALQL
+1111 GRVTALKL

-1152 DEAGQVIAKI
+1152 DAAGQVVAKI

-1168 HAQVTNLSVGTYKL
+1168 QAQVTNLSVGTYKL
-1182 VEVNAPKGYKQLVD
+1182 VEVKAPKGYKQLVD
-1196 PITFQIEKGMTKSLA
+1196 PIAFQIEKGMTKSLA
-1211 LTVENEMLDKGNVEI
+1211 LTVENEMLDKGNVEV
-1226 TKVDKEGQKALA
+1226 TKVDKDSQKVLE
-1238 GVVFEVQDEAGKV
+1238 GVVFEVQDDKGKV

-1263 KVSDLSVGK
+1263 NVSDLSVGK
-1272 YKLVEKAGLP
+1272 YKLVETKSLP

-1308 NELLDKGSVEITKVD
+1308 NELLDKGSVAITKVD

-1351 KDGKA
+1351 KEGKA

-1400 ENEKLDKGSVEI
+1400 ENEQLDKGSVEITKVDKDSQKALEGVTFEVQDEKGKVVTKVKTDKEGKAKISDLSVGNYKLVEVESLPGYKNLTEPVSFEIKKGMTKVLSLKVENEQLDKGSVEI

-1437 VTEVTTDKEGKA
+1437 VTEVKTDK
-1449 KISDL
+1449 
-1454 SVGKYKLVEK
+1454 
-1464 AGLPGYKKLTEPV
+1464 
-1477 SFEITKGMTTVLSIK
+1477 
-1492 VENEQLDKGSVEITK
+1492 N
-1507 VDKDSQKVLAGV
+1507 
-1519 VFEVQDE
+1519 
-1526 QGKVVTEVTTDKDG
+1526 
-1540 KAKVSDLSVGKYK
+1540 
-1553 LVEKAGLPG
+1553 
-1562 YKKLTEPVSF
+1562 
-1572 EITKGMTKVLSLKVE
+1572 
-1587 NELLDKGSVEITKV
+1587 
-1601 DKESGAVLAGVT
+1601 
-1613 FEVQDEKDKV
+1613 
-1623 VTKVTTDKDGK
+1623 
-1634 ATISDLSVGKYK
+1634 
-1646 LVEVE
+1646 
-1651 SLPGYKNLAKSVS
+1651 
-1664 FEIKKGMT
+1664 
-1672 EVLSLKVENELVD
+1672 
-1685 KGSVEITKVDKESG
+1685 
-1699 AVLEGV
+1699 
-1705 TFEVQDEKGKVVTK
+1705 
-1719 VTTDKEGKAKISDLS
+1719 GKAKISDLS

-1749 KKLTE
+1749 KQLTE
-1754 PVSFEIKK
+1754 S
-1762 GMTEVLSIKVENEQL
+1762 
-1777 DKGSVEITKVDKDS
+1777 
-1791 EKALEG
+1791 
-1797 VVFEVQDEQGKV
+1797 
-1809 VTEVKT
+1809 
-1815 DKEGKAKISDLSV
+1815 
-1828 GKYKLVEKESLPGYK
+1828 
-1843 KLPEPVSFEIK
+1843 VSFEIK

-1889 GVVFEVQDETGKVVT
+1889 GVVFEVQDDKGKVVT
-1904 KVTTDKKG
+1904 KVTTDKAG
-1912 KANVSDLS
+1912 KATVSDLS

-1953 LAFTV
+1953 LTFTV
-1958 ENEMMDT
+1958 ENEMVDT

-1977 KAPLQGVVFEV
+1977 KAPLENVVFEV

-1996 TKVTTDKD
+1996 AKVTTDKE

-2031 EKPISFEIEK
+2031 EKPVSFEIEK

-2056 DTGNVEITK
+2056 DVGNVEITK

-2075 DAVFEIQDGAGQVVA
+2075 DAVFEIQDEAGQVVA

-2096 KGHAQVT
+2096 KGQAQVT

-2152 NVEITK
+2152 NVEVTK

-2183 EVKTDREG
+2183 EVTTDKEG
-2191 KVTISDLSVGKYK
+2191 KAKVSDLSVGKYK
-2204 LVEKESLPGYKKL
+2204 LVE
-2217 TEPVLFEIKK
+2217 
-2227 GMTEV
+2227 
-2232 LSLKVENELLDKG
+2232 
-2245 SVEITKVDKE
+2245 TK
-2255 SGAILA
+2255 
-2261 GVTFE
+2261 
-2266 VQDEKGKVV
+2266 
-2275 TKVTTDQDGK
+2275 
-2285 AKISDLS
+2285 
-2292 VGKYKLVEKES
+2292 S

-2325 LSLKVENELLDKG
+2325 LSLKVENEK
-2338 SVEITKVDKE
+2338 
-2348 SGTVLEGVTFEV
+2348 
-2360 QDEKGKVVTE
+2360 
-2370 VTTDKEGKA
+2370 
-2379 TISDLSVGKY
+2379 
-2389 KLVEKENL
+2389 
-2397 PGYKKLTEPVSFEI
+2397 
-2411 TKGMTTVLSMKVEN
+2411 
-2425 EQLDKGSVE
+2425 
-2434 ITKVDKDSQKA
+2434 
-2445 LAGVVFEVQDEQG
+2445 
-2458 KVVTE
+2458 
-2463 VTTDKEGK
+2463 
-2471 ATISDLSV
+2471 
-2479 GKYKLV
+2479 
-2485 EKENLPGYK
+2485 
-2494 KLTEPVSFE
+2494 
-2503 ITKGMTKVLSLKV
+2503 
-2516 ENEQLDKGSVEIT
+2516 LDKGSVEIT
-2529 KMAAESKNILAGAVF
+2529 KMAAESKEVLSGAVF
-2544 EVHDEKGKIVARVT
+2544 EVHDDKGKVVVKVT
-2558 TDKDGKAKVS
+2558 TDKDGKAKIA

-2598 KGMISSVQLEV
+2598 NGMINAVQLEV
-2609 LNKLSHLAPPNPEK
+2609 LNKLNHLAPPG
-2623 PETTDPEKP
+2623 PET
-2632 EKPDPEK
+2632 
-2639 PEKPDPEKP
+2639 PDPEKP
-2648 GTTDPEKPET
+2648 GTP
-2658 TDPEKPGTTNPEKP
+2658 DPEKPGTPDPEKPGTPDPEKPGTPDPEKPGTPNPEKP
-2672 GTTDPEKPGTTD
+2672 GTP
-2684 PEKPGTTNPE
+2684 NPE
-2694 KPGTTNPEKPEKELP
+2694 NPEKELP

-2732 LVLGRKKQG
+2732 LVLGRKQQR

>member
-1 MQTKSTKRYV
+1 MQMKSTKRHISMV
-11 SMISLVFLVLFSVL
+11 SLFFLVLFSVL

-72 EQIKSGDQFTIDM
+72 EKIKSGDQFTIDM
-85 PKEFRKDLMNLSFP
+85 PKEFRKDLMNMSFP
-99 LKDAEGKIV
+99 LKDAEGKTV
-108 GTCDMKN
+108 GTCEMKK

-125 VDGKNNIKG
+125 VEGKNNIKG
-134 SLFVEFYFA
+134 SLFVEFYFG
-143 LEAYDGVE
+143 LEAYDGVKE
-151 KIPLEFN
+151 IPLEFN
-158 VDGQIVNKEVSVSNT
+158 VDGQIVNKEVNVSNT

-192 NQEDPSIAEWLVY
+192 NQEDPSIADWLVY

-235 EEAVFEDGYAPTNVK
+235 EEAVFEDGYAPTNIK
-250 PADLS
+250 PANLS
-255 KIKINATKTG
+255 NIKINATKTG

-300 GKNIETEEKV
+300 GKNIKTEEKV
-310 GQVFVSGGGGTGSG
+310 GQVFVSGGGGSGSG
-324 DDNPPSIE
+324 DNNPPSIE

-338 NGKLVENQQLTQM
+338 NGKLVENEQLTQM
-351 DQPIQY
+351 DQVIQY

-403 LTIDKQKSEVTFT
+403 LNIDKQRSEVTFT

-422 YKSYEDQIINLNIK
+422 YKSYEDQIINLSIK
-436 AKIKAG
+436 AKIKNN

-462 DKKLTSKEVTVTP
+462 DKTLTSKEVTITP
-475 PEPPKDGTV
+475 PEAPKDGTV
-484 AIHKIDAENPNKGLT
+484 SLHKIDSENPNKGLK

-504 VRNSADKVVAVL
+504 VRNSANEVVVKL
-516 KTDENGFSV
+516 KTDEKGFSV

-530 PGTYKVYEK
+530 PGTYKVYET

-551 VEVTLQAGETK
+551 VEVTLQAGEIK

-572 GQIELKKIDSEN
+572 GQIEVKKIDSEN
-584 GGKALANA
+584 GEKPLANA

-605 IITDKDGKAISKPL
+605 IVTDKDGKAISKPL

-650 IFPIKVENAMVDKG
+650 IFPIQVENAMVDKG
-664 NVEITKVDKENGA
+664 NIEITKVDKENGA

-686 QNEKDKVV
+686 QDEKDDVV

-725 YKKLTESVSF
+725 YKNLAEPVLFEITKGMTKALVIKVENEQLDKGSVEITKIDKDSQKVLEGVVFEVQDEQGKVVTEVKTDKDGKAKISDLSVGKYKLVETKSLPGYKKLTEPVSF
-735 EIKKGMTTVLSL
+735 EITKGMITVLSL

-762 KVDKESQK
+762 KVDKDNK
-770 VLEGVVFEVQ
+770 KALKGVVFEVQ
-780 DEKGKV
+780 DEAGTV
-786 VTKVTTNKDGKATI
+786 VKEVKTDKDGKAKI

-820 KLTEPVSFEIKK
+820 KLTDPVLFEIK
-832 GMTEVLSIK
+832 
-841 VENEQLDKGS
+841 
-851 VEITK
+851 
-856 VDKESQKALKGVVFE
+856 
-871 VQDEAGTVVKEL
+871 
-883 TTDKNG
+883 
-889 KANVSDLSVGKYKL
+889 
-903 VEKAGLP
+903 
-910 GYKKLTEPLSF
+910 
-921 EITKGMTEVLSL
+921 KGMTEVLSL

-960 VTFGVQDEKG
+960 VTFIVQDEKG
-970 NEVKKVTTD
+970 NEVTKVTTD

-1002 PGYKKLEKPVSFEIT
+1002 PGYKKLEKPVSFEIK
-1017 KGMTKSLTFTVENE
+1017 KGMTEVLSLKVENE

-1048 APLEGVVFEV
+1048 APLENVVFEV

-1063 KVVKKVTTD
+1063 KVVAKVTTD
-1072 KDGKA
+1072 KEGKA
-1077 NVSDLS
+1077 NVSDLP

-1096 GYKPLEKPI
+1096 GYKPLEKPV

-1111 GRVTALQL
+1111 GRVTALKL

-1152 DEAGQVIAKI
+1152 DAAGQVVAKI

-1168 HAQVTNLSVGTYKL
+1168 QAQVTNLSVGTYKL
-1182 VEVNAPKGYKQLVD
+1182 VEVKAPKGYKQLVD
-1196 PITFQIEKGMTKSLA
+1196 PIAFQIEKGMTKSLA
-1211 LTVENEMLDKGNVEI
+1211 LTVENEMLDKGNVEV
-1226 TKVDKEGQKALA
+1226 TKVDKDSQKVLE
-1238 GVVFEVQDEAGKV
+1238 GVVFEVQDDKGKV
-1251 VTEVTTDKDGKA
+1251 VTEVTTDKEGKA
-1263 KVSDLSVGK
+1263 NVSDLSVGK
-1272 YKLVEKAGLP
+1272 YKLVETKSLP
-1282 GYKKLTEPVSFE
+1282 GYKKLIEPVSFE

-1308 NELLDKGSVEITKVD
+1308 NEQLDKGSVEIIKVD

-1339 EKDKVVTKVTTD
+1339 EQGKVVTKVTTD
-1351 KDGKA
+1351 KEGKA
-1356 TISDLSVGK
+1356 NVSDLSVGK

-1400 ENEKLDKGSVEI
+1400 ENELVDKGSVEITKVDKESGVLLKGVTFEVQDEKGKVVTKVKTDKEGKAKISDLSVGNYKLVEVESLPGYKKLTEPVSFEIKKGMTEVLSLKVENEQLDKGSIEI

-1437 VTEVTTDKEGKA
+1437 VKEVTTDK
-1449 KISDL
+1449 
-1454 SVGKYKLVEK
+1454 
-1464 AGLPGYKKLTEPV
+1464 
-1477 SFEITKGMTTVLSIK
+1477 
-1492 VENEQLDKGSVEITK
+1492 N
-1507 VDKDSQKVLAGV
+1507 
-1519 VFEVQDE
+1519 
-1526 QGKVVTEVTTDKDG
+1526 
-1540 KAKVSDLSVGKYK
+1540 
-1553 LVEKAGLPG
+1553 
-1562 YKKLTEPVSF
+1562 
-1572 EITKGMTKVLSLKVE
+1572 
-1587 NELLDKGSVEITKV
+1587 
-1601 DKESGAVLAGVT
+1601 
-1613 FEVQDEKDKV
+1613 
-1623 VTKVTTDKDGK
+1623 
-1634 ATISDLSVGKYK
+1634 
-1646 LVEVE
+1646 
-1651 SLPGYKNLAKSVS
+1651 
-1664 FEIKKGMT
+1664 
-1672 EVLSLKVENELVD
+1672 
-1685 KGSVEITKVDKESG
+1685 
-1699 AVLEGV
+1699 
-1705 TFEVQDEKGKVVTK
+1705 
-1719 VTTDKEGKAKISDLS
+1719 GKAKISDLS

-1749 KKLTE
+1749 KQLT
-1754 PVSFEIKK
+1754 
-1762 GMTEVLSIKVENEQL
+1762 
-1777 DKGSVEITKVDKDS
+1777 
-1791 EKALEG
+1791 
-1797 VVFEVQDEQGKV
+1797 
-1809 VTEVKT
+1809 
-1815 DKEGKAKISDLSV
+1815 
-1828 GKYKLVEKESLPGYK
+1828 
-1843 KLPEPVSFEIK
+1843 EPVSFEIK

-1882 DNKAPLA
+1882 DNKAPLV
-1889 GVVFEVQDETGKVVT
+1889 GVVFEVQDDKGKVVT
-1904 KVTTDKKG
+1904 KVTTDKTG
-1912 KANVSDLS
+1912 KATVSDLS

-1953 LAFTV
+1953 LTFTV
-1958 ENEMMDT
+1958 ENEMVDT

-1977 KAPLQGVVFEV
+1977 KAPLENVVFEV

-1996 TKVTTDKD
+1996 AKVTTDKE

-2031 EKPISFEIEK
+2031 EKPVSFEIEK

-2056 DTGNVEITK
+2056 DVGNVEITK

-2075 DAVFEIQDGAGQVVA
+2075 DAVFEIQDEAGQVVA

-2096 KGHAQVT
+2096 KGQVQVT

-2145 NEMLDKG
+2145 NEMLDKV
-2152 NVEITK
+2152 NVEVTK

-2173 VQDEQ
+2173 VQDDK

-2183 EVKTDREG
+2183 EVTTDKDG
-2191 KVTISDLSVGKYK
+2191 KANVSDLSVGKYK
-2204 LVEKESLPGYKKL
+2204 LVE
-2217 TEPVLFEIKK
+2217 
-2227 GMTEV
+2227 
-2232 LSLKVENELLDKG
+2232 
-2245 SVEITKVDKE
+2245 TK
-2255 SGAILA
+2255 
-2261 GVTFE
+2261 
-2266 VQDEKGKVV
+2266 
-2275 TKVTTDQDGK
+2275 
-2285 AKISDLS
+2285 
-2292 VGKYKLVEKES
+2292 S

-2325 LSLKVENELLDKG
+2325 LSLKVENEK
-2338 SVEITKVDKE
+2338 
-2348 SGTVLEGVTFEV
+2348 
-2360 QDEKGKVVTE
+2360 
-2370 VTTDKEGKA
+2370 
-2379 TISDLSVGKY
+2379 
-2389 KLVEKENL
+2389 
-2397 PGYKKLTEPVSFEI
+2397 
-2411 TKGMTTVLSMKVEN
+2411 
-2425 EQLDKGSVE
+2425 
-2434 ITKVDKDSQKA
+2434 
-2445 LAGVVFEVQDEQG
+2445 
-2458 KVVTE
+2458 
-2463 VTTDKEGK
+2463 
-2471 ATISDLSV
+2471 
-2479 GKYKLV
+2479 
-2485 EKENLPGYK
+2485 
-2494 KLTEPVSFE
+2494 
-2503 ITKGMTKVLSLKV
+2503 
-2516 ENEQLDKGSVEIT
+2516 LDKGSVEIT
-2529 KMAAESKNILAGAVF
+2529 KMAAESKEVLSGAVF
-2544 EVHDEKGKIVARVT
+2544 EVHDDKGKVVVKVT
-2558 TDKDGKAKVS
+2558 TDKDGKAKIA

-2598 KGMISSVQLEV
+2598 NGMINAVQLEV
-2609 LNKLSHLAPPNPEK
+2609 LNKLNHLAPPG
-2623 PETTDPEKP
+2623 PET
-2632 EKPDPEK
+2632 
-2639 PEKPDPEKP
+2639 PDPEKP
-2648 GTTDPEKPET
+2648 GTP
-2658 TDPEKPGTTNPEKP
+2658 DPEKPGTP
-2672 GTTDPEKPGTTD
+2672 DPEKPGTPD
-2684 PEKPGTTNPE
+2684 PEKPGTPDPE
-2694 KPGTTNPEKPEKELP
+2694 KPGTPNSEKPEKELP

-2724 LVMMSFGL
+2724 LVMMSFEL
-2732 LVLGRKKQG
+2732 FVLGRKQQR

>member
-1 MQTKSTKRYV
+1 MQMKSTKRHI
-11 SMISLVFLVLFSVL
+11 SMVSLVFLVLFSVL

-72 EQIKSGDQFTIDM
+72 EKIKSGDQFTIDM
-85 PKEFRKDLMNLSFP
+85 PKEFRKDLMNMSFP
-99 LKDAEGKIV
+99 LKDAEGKTV
-108 GTCDMKN
+108 GTCEMKK

-125 VDGKNNIKG
+125 VEGKNNIKG
-134 SLFVEFYFA
+134 SLFVEFYFG
-143 LEAYDGVE
+143 LEAYDGVKE
-151 KIPLEFN
+151 IPLEFN
-158 VDGQIVNKEVSVSNT
+158 VDGQIVNKEVNVSNT

-192 NQEDPSIAEWLVY
+192 NQEDPSIADWLVY

-235 EEAVFEDGYAPTNVK
+235 EEAVFEDGYAPTNIK

-255 KIKINATKTG
+255 NIKINATKTG

-300 GKNIETEEKV
+300 GKNIKTEEKV

-338 NGKLVENQQLTQM
+338 NGKLVENEQLTQM
-351 DQPIQY
+351 DQVIQY

-403 LTIDKQKSEVTFT
+403 LNIDKQRSEVTFT

-422 YKSYEDQIINLNIK
+422 YKSYEDQIINLSIK
-436 AKIKAG
+436 AKIKNN

-462 DKKLTSKEVTVTP
+462 DKTLTSKEVTITP
-475 PEPPKDGTV
+475 PEAPKDGTV
-484 AIHKIDAENPNKGLT
+484 SLHKIDSENPNKGLK

-504 VRNSADKVVAVL
+504 VRNSANEVVVKL
-516 KTDENGFSV
+516 KTDEKGFSV

-530 PGTYKVYEK
+530 PGTYKVYET

-572 GQIELKKIDSEN
+572 GQIEVKKIDSEN
-584 GGKALANA
+584 GEKPLANA

-605 IITDKDGKAISKPL
+605 IVTDKDGKAISKPL

-650 IFPIKVENAMVDKG
+650 IFPIQVENAMVDKG
-664 NVEITKVDKENGA
+664 NIEITKVDKENGA

-686 QNEKDKVV
+686 QDEKDDVV

-725 YKKLTESVSF
+725 YKNLAEPVLFEITKGMTKALVIKVENEQLDKGSVEITKIDKDSQKVLEGVVFEVQDEQGKVVTEVKTDKDGKAKISDLSVGKYKLVETKSLPGYKKLTEPVSF
-735 EIKKGMTTVLSL
+735 EITKGMTTVLSL

-762 KVDKESQK
+762 KVDKDNK
-770 VLEGVVFEVQ
+770 KALKGVVFEVQ
-780 DEKGKV
+780 DEAGTV
-786 VTKVTTNKDGKATI
+786 VKEVKTDKDGKAKI

-820 KLTEPVSFEIKK
+820 KLTDPVLFEIK
-832 GMTEVLSIK
+832 
-841 VENEQLDKGS
+841 
-851 VEITK
+851 
-856 VDKESQKALKGVVFE
+856 
-871 VQDEAGTVVKEL
+871 
-883 TTDKNG
+883 
-889 KANVSDLSVGKYKL
+889 
-903 VEKAGLP
+903 
-910 GYKKLTEPLSF
+910 
-921 EITKGMTEVLSL
+921 KGMTEVLSL

-960 VTFGVQDEKG
+960 VTFIVQDEKG
-970 NEVKKVTTD
+970 NEVTKVTTD

-1002 PGYKKLEKPVSFEIT
+1002 PGYKKLEKPVSFEIK
-1017 KGMTKSLTFTVENE
+1017 KGMTEVLSLKVENE

-1048 APLEGVVFEV
+1048 APLENVVFEV

-1063 KVVKKVTTD
+1063 KVVAKVKTD
-1072 KDGKA
+1072 KEGKA
-1077 NVSDLS
+1077 NVSDLP

-1096 GYKPLEKPI
+1096 GYKPLEKPV

-1111 GRVTALQL
+1111 GRVTALKL

-1152 DEAGQVIAKI
+1152 DAAGQVVAKI

-1168 HAQVTNLSVGTYKL
+1168 QAQVTNLSVGTYKL
-1182 VEVNAPKGYKQLVD
+1182 VEVKAPKGYKQLVD
-1196 PITFQIEKGMTKSLA
+1196 PIAFQIEKGMTKSLA
-1211 LTVENEMLDKGNVEI
+1211 LTVENEMLDKGNVEV
-1226 TKVDKEGQKALA
+1226 TKVDKDSQKVLE
-1238 GVVFEVQDEAGKV
+1238 GVVFEVQDDKGKV
-1251 VTEVTTDKDGKA
+1251 VTEVTTDKEGKA
-1263 KVSDLSVGK
+1263 NVSDLSVGK
-1272 YKLVEKAGLP
+1272 YKLVETKSLP
-1282 GYKKLTEPVSFE
+1282 GYKKLIEPVSFE

-1308 NELLDKGSVEITKVD
+1308 NEQLDKGSVEITKVD

-1351 KDGKA
+1351 KEGKA

-1400 ENEKLDKGSVEI
+1400 ENEQLDKGSVEITKVDKDSQKALEGVTFEVQDEKGKVVTKVKTDKEGKAKISDLSVGNYKLVEVESLPGYKNLTEPVSFEIKKGMTKVLSLKVENEQLDKGSVEI

-1437 VTEVTTDKEGKA
+1437 VTEVKTDK
-1449 KISDL
+1449 
-1454 SVGKYKLVEK
+1454 
-1464 AGLPGYKKLTEPV
+1464 
-1477 SFEITKGMTTVLSIK
+1477 
-1492 VENEQLDKGSVEITK
+1492 N
-1507 VDKDSQKVLAGV
+1507 
-1519 VFEVQDE
+1519 
-1526 QGKVVTEVTTDKDG
+1526 
-1540 KAKVSDLSVGKYK
+1540 
-1553 LVEKAGLPG
+1553 
-1562 YKKLTEPVSF
+1562 
-1572 EITKGMTKVLSLKVE
+1572 
-1587 NELLDKGSVEITKV
+1587 
-1601 DKESGAVLAGVT
+1601 
-1613 FEVQDEKDKV
+1613 
-1623 VTKVTTDKDGK
+1623 
-1634 ATISDLSVGKYK
+1634 
-1646 LVEVE
+1646 
-1651 SLPGYKNLAKSVS
+1651 
-1664 FEIKKGMT
+1664 
-1672 EVLSLKVENELVD
+1672 
-1685 KGSVEITKVDKESG
+1685 
-1699 AVLEGV
+1699 
-1705 TFEVQDEKGKVVTK
+1705 
-1719 VTTDKEGKAKISDLS
+1719 GKAKISDLS

-1749 KKLTE
+1749 KQLTE
-1754 PVSFEIKK
+1754 
-1762 GMTEVLSIKVENEQL
+1762 L
-1777 DKGSVEITKVDKDS
+1777 
-1791 EKALEG
+1791 
-1797 VVFEVQDEQGKV
+1797 
-1809 VTEVKT
+1809 
-1815 DKEGKAKISDLSV
+1815 
-1828 GKYKLVEKESLPGYK
+1828 
-1843 KLPEPVSFEIK
+1843 VSFEIK

-1889 GVVFEVQDETGKVVT
+1889 GVVFEVQDDKGKVVT
-1904 KVTTDKKG
+1904 KVTTDKAG
-1912 KANVSDLS
+1912 KATVSDLS

-1935 KKLEKPV
+1935 KKLKKPV

-1953 LAFTV
+1953 LTFTV
-1958 ENEMMDT
+1958 ENEMVDT

-1977 KAPLQGVVFEV
+1977 KAPLENVVFEV

-1996 TKVTTDKD
+1996 AKVTTDKE

-2031 EKPISFEIEK
+2031 EKPVSFEIEK

-2056 DTGNVEITK
+2056 DVGNVEITK

-2075 DAVFEIQDGAGQVVA
+2075 DAVFEIQDEAGQVVA

-2096 KGHAQVT
+2096 KGQAQVT

-2152 NVEITK
+2152 NVEVTK

-2183 EVKTDREG
+2183 EVTTDKEG
-2191 KVTISDLSVGKYK
+2191 KAKVSDLSVGKYK
-2204 LVEKESLPGYKKL
+2204 LVE
-2217 TEPVLFEIKK
+2217 
-2227 GMTEV
+2227 
-2232 LSLKVENELLDKG
+2232 
-2245 SVEITKVDKE
+2245 TK
-2255 SGAILA
+2255 
-2261 GVTFE
+2261 
-2266 VQDEKGKVV
+2266 
-2275 TKVTTDQDGK
+2275 
-2285 AKISDLS
+2285 
-2292 VGKYKLVEKES
+2292 S

-2325 LSLKVENELLDKG
+2325 LSLKVENEK
-2338 SVEITKVDKE
+2338 
-2348 SGTVLEGVTFEV
+2348 
-2360 QDEKGKVVTE
+2360 
-2370 VTTDKEGKA
+2370 
-2379 TISDLSVGKY
+2379 
-2389 KLVEKENL
+2389 
-2397 PGYKKLTEPVSFEI
+2397 
-2411 TKGMTTVLSMKVEN
+2411 
-2425 EQLDKGSVE
+2425 
-2434 ITKVDKDSQKA
+2434 
-2445 LAGVVFEVQDEQG
+2445 
-2458 KVVTE
+2458 
-2463 VTTDKEGK
+2463 
-2471 ATISDLSV
+2471 
-2479 GKYKLV
+2479 
-2485 EKENLPGYK
+2485 
-2494 KLTEPVSFE
+2494 
-2503 ITKGMTKVLSLKV
+2503 
-2516 ENEQLDKGSVEIT
+2516 LDKGSVEIT
-2529 KMAAESKNILAGAVF
+2529 KMAAESKEVLSGAVF
-2544 EVHDEKGKIVARVT
+2544 EVHDDKGKVVVKVT
-2558 TDKDGKAKVS
+2558 TDKDGKAKIA

-2598 KGMISSVQLEV
+2598 NGMINAVQLEV
-2609 LNKLSHLAPPNPEK
+2609 LNKLNHLAPPG
-2623 PETTDPEKP
+2623 PET
-2632 EKPDPEK
+2632 
-2639 PEKPDPEKP
+2639 PDPEKP
-2648 GTTDPEKPET
+2648 GTP
-2658 TDPEKPGTTNPEKP
+2658 DPEKPGTPDPEKPGTPNPEKP
-2672 GTTDPEKPGTTD
+2672 GTPNPEKPGTPNPEKPGTPNPEKPGMPDPEKPGT
-2684 PEKPGTTNPE
+2684 P
-2694 KPGTTNPEKPEKELP
+2694 NPEKPEKELP

-2732 LVLGRKKQG
+2732 LVLGRKQQR

>member
-1 MQTKSTKRYV
+1 MQMKSTKRHI
-11 SMISLVFLVLFSVL
+11 SMVSLVFLVLFSVL

-72 EQIKSGDQFTIDM
+72 EKIKSGDQFTIDM
-85 PKEFRKDLMNLSFP
+85 PKEFRKDLMNMSFP
-99 LKDAEGKIV
+99 LKDAEGKTV
-108 GTCDMKN
+108 GTCEMKK

-125 VDGKNNIKG
+125 VEGKNNIKG
-134 SLFVEFYFA
+134 SLFVEFYFG
-143 LEAYDGVE
+143 LEAYDGVKE
-151 KIPLEFN
+151 IPLEFN
-158 VDGQIVNKEVSVSNT
+158 VDGQIVNKEVNVSNT

-192 NQEDPSIAEWLVY
+192 NQEDPSIADWLVY

-235 EEAVFEDGYAPTNVK
+235 EEAVFEDGYAPTNIK

-255 KIKINATKTG
+255 NIKINATKTG

-300 GKNIETEEKV
+300 GKNIKTEEKV

-338 NGKLVENQQLTQM
+338 NGKLVENEQLTQM
-351 DQPIQY
+351 DQVIQY

-403 LTIDKQKSEVTFT
+403 LNIDKQRSEVTFT

-422 YKSYEDQIINLNIK
+422 YKSYEDQIINLSIK
-436 AKIKAG
+436 AKIKNN

-462 DKKLTSKEVTVTP
+462 DKTLTSKEVTITP
-475 PEPPKDGTV
+475 PEAPKDGTV
-484 AIHKIDAENPNKGLT
+484 SLHKIDSENPNKGLK

-504 VRNSADKVVAVL
+504 VRNSANEVVVKL
-516 KTDENGFSV
+516 KTDEKGFSV

-530 PGTYKVYEK
+530 PGTYKVYET

-572 GQIELKKIDSEN
+572 GQIEVKKIDSEN
-584 GGKALANA
+584 GEKPLANA

-605 IITDKDGKAISKPL
+605 IVTDKDGKAISKPL

-650 IFPIKVENAMVDKG
+650 IFPIQVENAMVDKG
-664 NVEITKVDKENGA
+664 NIEITKVDKENGA

-686 QNEKDKVV
+686 QDEKDDVV

-725 YKKLTESVSF
+725 YKNLAEPVRFEITKGMTKALVIKVENEQLDKGSVEITKIDKDSQKVLEGVVFEVQDEQGKVVTEVKTDKDGKAKISDLSVGKYKLVETKSLPGYKKLTEPVSF
-735 EIKKGMTTVLSL
+735 EITKGMTTVLSL

-762 KVDKESQK
+762 KVDKDNK
-770 VLEGVVFEVQ
+770 KALKGVVFEVQ
-780 DEKGKV
+780 DEAGTV
-786 VTKVTTNKDGKATI
+786 VKEVKTDKDGKAKI

-820 KLTEPVSFEIKK
+820 KLTDSVLFEIK
-832 GMTEVLSIK
+832 
-841 VENEQLDKGS
+841 
-851 VEITK
+851 
-856 VDKESQKALKGVVFE
+856 
-871 VQDEAGTVVKEL
+871 
-883 TTDKNG
+883 
-889 KANVSDLSVGKYKL
+889 
-903 VEKAGLP
+903 
-910 GYKKLTEPLSF
+910 
-921 EITKGMTEVLSL
+921 KGMTEVLSL

-960 VTFGVQDEKG
+960 VTFIVQDEKG
-970 NEVKKVTTD
+970 NEVTKVTTD

-1002 PGYKKLEKPVSFEIT
+1002 PGYKKLEKPVSFEIK
-1017 KGMTKSLTFTVENE
+1017 KGMTEVLSLKVENE

-1048 APLEGVVFEV
+1048 APLENVVFEV

-1063 KVVKKVTTD
+1063 KVVAKVTTD
-1072 KDGKA
+1072 KEGKA
-1077 NVSDLS
+1077 NVSDLP

-1096 GYKPLEKPI
+1096 GYKPLEKPV

-1111 GRVTALQL
+1111 GRVTALKL

-1152 DEAGQVIAKI
+1152 DAAGQVVAKI

-1168 HAQVTNLSVGTYKL
+1168 QAQVTNLSVGTYKL
-1182 VEVNAPKGYKQLVD
+1182 VEVKAPKGYKQLVD
-1196 PITFQIEKGMTKSLA
+1196 PIAFQIEKGMTKSLA
-1211 LTVENEMLDKGNVEI
+1211 LTVENEMLDKGNVEV
-1226 TKVDKEGQKALA
+1226 TKVDKDSQKVLE
-1238 GVVFEVQDEAGKV
+1238 GVVFEVQDEQGKV
-1251 VTEVTTDKDGKA
+1251 VKEVTTDKNGKA
-1263 KVSDLSVGK
+1263 KISDLSVGK
-1272 YKLVEKAGLP
+1272 YKLVEKESLP
-1282 GYKKLTEPVSFE
+1282 GYKKLIEPVSFE

-1308 NELLDKGSVEITKVD
+1308 NEQLDKGSVEITKVD

-1351 KDGKA
+1351 KEGQA
-1356 TISDLSVGK
+1356 NVSDLSVGK

-1400 ENEKLDKGSVEI
+1400 ENEQLDKGSVEITKVDKDSQKALEGVTFEVQDEKGKVVTKVTTDKEGKVKISDLSVGSYKLVEVENLPGYKKLTEPVSFEIKKGMTEVLSLKVENEQLDKGSVEI

-1437 VTEVTTDKEGKA
+1437 VTEVKTDK
-1449 KISDL
+1449 
-1454 SVGKYKLVEK
+1454 
-1464 AGLPGYKKLTEPV
+1464 
-1477 SFEITKGMTTVLSIK
+1477 
-1492 VENEQLDKGSVEITK
+1492 N
-1507 VDKDSQKVLAGV
+1507 
-1519 VFEVQDE
+1519 
-1526 QGKVVTEVTTDKDG
+1526 
-1540 KAKVSDLSVGKYK
+1540 
-1553 LVEKAGLPG
+1553 
-1562 YKKLTEPVSF
+1562 
-1572 EITKGMTKVLSLKVE
+1572 
-1587 NELLDKGSVEITKV
+1587 
-1601 DKESGAVLAGVT
+1601 
-1613 FEVQDEKDKV
+1613 
-1623 VTKVTTDKDGK
+1623 
-1634 ATISDLSVGKYK
+1634 
-1646 LVEVE
+1646 
-1651 SLPGYKNLAKSVS
+1651 
-1664 FEIKKGMT
+1664 
-1672 EVLSLKVENELVD
+1672 
-1685 KGSVEITKVDKESG
+1685 
-1699 AVLEGV
+1699 
-1705 TFEVQDEKGKVVTK
+1705 
-1719 VTTDKEGKAKISDLS
+1719 GKAKISDLS

-1749 KKLTE
+1749 KQLT
-1754 PVSFEIKK
+1754 
-1762 GMTEVLSIKVENEQL
+1762 
-1777 DKGSVEITKVDKDS
+1777 
-1791 EKALEG
+1791 
-1797 VVFEVQDEQGKV
+1797 
-1809 VTEVKT
+1809 
-1815 DKEGKAKISDLSV
+1815 
-1828 GKYKLVEKESLPGYK
+1828 
-1843 KLPEPVSFEIK
+1843 EPVSFEIK

-1867 EMVDTGNV
+1867 EMVDTGNI

-1889 GVVFEVQDETGKVVT
+1889 GVVFEVQDDKGKVVT
-1904 KVTTDKKG
+1904 KVTTDKAG
-1912 KANVSDLS
+1912 KATVSDLS

-1953 LAFTV
+1953 LTFTV
-1958 ENEMMDT
+1958 ENEMVDT

-1977 KAPLQGVVFEV
+1977 KAPLENVVFEV

-1996 TKVTTDKD
+1996 AKVTTDKE

-2031 EKPISFEIEK
+2031 EKPVSFEIEK

-2056 DTGNVEITK
+2056 DVGNVEITK

-2075 DAVFEIQDGAGQVVA
+2075 DAVFEIQDEAGQVVA

-2096 KGHAQVT
+2096 KGQVQVT

-2152 NVEITK
+2152 NVEVTK

-2173 VQDEQ
+2173 VQDDK

-2183 EVKTDREG
+2183 EVTTDKDG
-2191 KVTISDLSVGKYK
+2191 KANVSDLSVGKYK
-2204 LVEKESLPGYKKL
+2204 LVE
-2217 TEPVLFEIKK
+2217 
-2227 GMTEV
+2227 
-2232 LSLKVENELLDKG
+2232 
-2245 SVEITKVDKE
+2245 TK
-2255 SGAILA
+2255 
-2261 GVTFE
+2261 
-2266 VQDEKGKVV
+2266 
-2275 TKVTTDQDGK
+2275 
-2285 AKISDLS
+2285 
-2292 VGKYKLVEKES
+2292 S

-2325 LSLKVENELLDKG
+2325 LSLKVENEK
-2338 SVEITKVDKE
+2338 
-2348 SGTVLEGVTFEV
+2348 
-2360 QDEKGKVVTE
+2360 
-2370 VTTDKEGKA
+2370 
-2379 TISDLSVGKY
+2379 
-2389 KLVEKENL
+2389 
-2397 PGYKKLTEPVSFEI
+2397 
-2411 TKGMTTVLSMKVEN
+2411 
-2425 EQLDKGSVE
+2425 
-2434 ITKVDKDSQKA
+2434 
-2445 LAGVVFEVQDEQG
+2445 
-2458 KVVTE
+2458 
-2463 VTTDKEGK
+2463 
-2471 ATISDLSV
+2471 
-2479 GKYKLV
+2479 
-2485 EKENLPGYK
+2485 
-2494 KLTEPVSFE
+2494 
-2503 ITKGMTKVLSLKV
+2503 
-2516 ENEQLDKGSVEIT
+2516 LDKGSVEIT
-2529 KMAAESKNILAGAVF
+2529 KMAAESKEVLSGAVF
-2544 EVHDEKGKIVARVT
+2544 EVHDDKGKVVVKVT
-2558 TDKDGKAKVS
+2558 TDKDGKAKIA

-2598 KGMISSVQLEV
+2598 NGMINAVQLEV
-2609 LNKLSHLAPPNPEK
+2609 LNKLNHLAPPG
-2623 PETTDPEKP
+2623 PET
-2632 EKPDPEK
+2632 
-2639 PEKPDPEKP
+2639 PDPEKP
-2648 GTTDPEKPET
+2648 GTP
-2658 TDPEKPGTTNPEKP
+2658 DPEKPGTPNPEKP
-2672 GTTDPEKPGTTD
+2672 GTPDPEKPGTPNPEKPGTPD
-2684 PEKPGTTNPE
+2684 PEKPGTPNS
-2694 KPGTTNPEKPEKELP
+2694 EKPEKELP

-2732 LVLGRKKQG
+2732 FVLGRKQQR

>member
-1 MQTKSTKRYV
+1 MQMKSTKRHI
-11 SMISLVFLVLFSVL
+11 SMVSLVFLVLFSVL

-72 EQIKSGDQFTIDM
+72 EKIKSGDQFTIDM
-85 PKEFRKDLMNLSFP
+85 PKEFRKDLMNMSFP
-99 LKDAEGKIV
+99 LKDAEGKTV
-108 GTCDMKN
+108 GTCEMKK

-125 VDGKNNIKG
+125 VEGKNNIKG
-134 SLFVEFYFA
+134 SLFVEFYFG
-143 LEAYDGVE
+143 LEAYDGVKE
-151 KIPLEFN
+151 IPLEFN
-158 VDGQIVNKEVSVSNT
+158 VDGQIVNKEVSVNNT

-192 NQEDPSIAEWLVY
+192 NQEDPSIADWLVY

-235 EEAVFEDGYAPTNVK
+235 EEAVFEGGYAPTNIK

-255 KIKINATKTG
+255 NIKINATKTG

-300 GKNIETEEKV
+300 GKNIVTEEKV
-310 GQVFVSGGGGTGSG
+310 GQVFVSGGGGSGSG
-324 DDNPPSIE
+324 DNNPPSIE

-338 NGKLVENQQLTQM
+338 NGKLVENEQLTQM
-351 DQPIQY
+351 DQVIQY

-403 LTIDKQKSEVTFT
+403 LNIDKQRSEVTFT

-422 YKSYEDQIINLNIK
+422 YKSYEDQIINLSIK
-436 AKIKAG
+436 AKIKNN

-462 DKKLTSKEVTVTP
+462 DKTLTSKEVTITP
-475 PEPPKDGTV
+475 PEAPKDGTV
-484 AIHKIDAENPNKGLT
+484 SIHKIDAENPNKGLK

-504 VRNSADKVVAVL
+504 VRNSANEVVAKL
-516 KTDENGFSV
+516 KTDEKGFSV

-530 PGTYKVYEK
+530 PGTYKVYET

-572 GQIELKKIDSEN
+572 GQIEVKKIDSEN
-584 GGKALANA
+584 GEKPLANA
-592 EFDIVKDGVVVEH
+592 EFDIVKDSVVVEH
-605 IITDKDGKAISKPL
+605 IVTDKDGKAISKPL

-650 IFPIKVENAMVDKG
+650 IFPIQVENTMVDKG

-686 QNEKDKVV
+686 QDEKDGVV

-725 YKKLTESVSF
+725 YKKLTE
-735 EIKKGMTTVLSL
+735 
-747 KVENEQLDKGSVEIT
+747 
-762 KVDKESQK
+762 
-770 VLEGVVFEVQ
+770 
-780 DEKGKV
+780 
-786 VTKVTTNKDGKATI
+786 
-800 SDLSVGKYKLV
+800 
-811 EKESLPGYK
+811 
-820 KLTEPVSFEIKK
+820 PVSFEIKK
-832 GMTEVLSIK
+832 GMTKALAIK

-856 VDKESQKALKGVVFE
+856 
-871 VQDEAGTVVKEL
+871 
-883 TTDKNG
+883 
-889 KANVSDLSVGKYKL
+889 
-903 VEKAGLP
+903 
-910 GYKKLTEPLSF
+910 
-921 EITKGMTEVLSL
+921 I
-933 KIENEMV
+933 
-940 DTGNVE
+940 
-946 ITKIDKDNKAPLAG
+946 
-960 VTFGVQDEKG
+960 
-970 NEVKKVTTD
+970 
-979 KDGKANVSDLPVGKY
+979 
-994 ELVEVESL
+994 
-1002 PGYKKLEKPVSFEIT
+1002 
-1017 KGMTKSLTFTVENE
+1017 
-1031 MVDTGNVEIT
+1031 
-1041 KIDKDSK
+1041 
-1048 APLEGVVFEV
+1048 
-1058 RDSKG
+1058 
-1063 KVVKKVTTD
+1063 
-1072 KDGKA
+1072 
-1077 NVSDLS
+1077 
-1083 IGKYELVEVETPA
+1083 
-1096 GYKPLEKPI
+1096 
-1105 SFEIEK
+1105 
-1111 GRVTALQL
+1111 
-1119 TVENELVDT
+1119 
-1128 GNVEITKVDKEN
+1128 
-1140 KDALADAVFEIQ
+1140 
-1152 DEAGQVIAKI
+1152 
-1162 TTDKKG
+1162 
-1168 HAQVTNLSVGTYKL
+1168 
-1182 VEVNAPKGYKQLVD
+1182 
-1196 PITFQIEKGMTKSLA
+1196 
-1211 LTVENEMLDKGNVEI
+1211 
-1226 TKVDKEGQKALA
+1226 
-1238 GVVFEVQDEAGKV
+1238 
-1251 VTEVTTDKDGKA
+1251 
-1263 KVSDLSVGK
+1263 
-1272 YKLVEKAGLP
+1272 
-1282 GYKKLTEPVSFE
+1282 
-1294 IKKGMTKVLSLKVE
+1294 
-1308 NELLDKGSVEITKVD
+1308 
-1323 KESGAVL
+1323 
-1330 AGVTFEVQD
+1330 
-1339 EKDKVVTKVTTD
+1339 
-1351 KDGKA
+1351 
-1356 TISDLSVGK
+1356 
-1365 YKLVEVESLP
+1365 
-1375 GYKKLAKPVS
+1375 
-1385 FEIKK
+1385 
-1390 GMTEV
+1390 
-1395 LSLKV
+1395 
-1400 ENEKLDKGSVEI
+1400 
-1412 TKVDKDSQKVLEG
+1412 DKDSQKVLEG

-1437 VTEVTTDKEGKA
+1437 VTEVKTDKDGKA

-1454 SVGKYKLVEK
+1454 SVGKYKLVETK
-1464 AGLPGYKKLTEPV
+1464 SLPGYKKLTDSV
-1477 SFEITKGMTTVLSIK
+1477 SFEITKGMTTVLSLK
-1492 VENEQLDKGSVEITK
+1492 VENEQLDKGSVEIIK
-1507 VDKDSQKVLAGV
+1507 VDKDNKKALKGV

-1526 QGKVVTEVTTDKDG
+1526 AGTVVKEVKTDKD
-1540 KAKVSDLSVGKYK
+1540 
-1553 LVEKAGLPG
+1553 
-1562 YKKLTEPVSF
+1562 
-1572 EITKGMTKVLSLKVE
+1572 
-1587 NELLDKGSVEITKV
+1587 
-1601 DKESGAVLAGVT
+1601 
-1613 FEVQDEKDKV
+1613 
-1623 VTKVTTDKDGK
+1623 
-1634 ATISDLSVGKYK
+1634 
-1646 LVEVE
+1646 
-1651 SLPGYKNLAKSVS
+1651 
-1664 FEIKKGMT
+1664 
-1672 EVLSLKVENELVD
+1672 
-1685 KGSVEITKVDKESG
+1685 
-1699 AVLEGV
+1699 
-1705 TFEVQDEKGKVVTK
+1705 
-1719 VTTDKEGKAKISDLS
+1719 GKAKISDLS

-1749 KKLTE
+1749 KKLTD
-1754 PVSFEIKK
+1754 PV
-1762 GMTEVLSIKVENEQL
+1762 L
-1777 DKGSVEITKVDKDS
+1777 
-1791 EKALEG
+1791 
-1797 VVFEVQDEQGKV
+1797 
-1809 VTEVKT
+1809 
-1815 DKEGKAKISDLSV
+1815 
-1828 GKYKLVEKESLPGYK
+1828 
-1843 KLPEPVSFEIK
+1843 FEIK

-1882 DNKAPLA
+1882 DNKATLA
-1889 GVVFEVQDETGKVVT
+1889 GVTFIVQDEKGNEVT
-1904 KVTTDKKG
+1904 KVTTDKAG
-1912 KANVSDLS
+1912 KATVSDLP
-1920 VGKYKLVE
+1920 VGKYELVE

-1942 PFEIKKGMTKS
+1942 SFEIKKGMTEVLS
-1953 LAFTV
+1953 LKV
-1958 ENEMMDT
+1958 ENEMVDT

-1977 KAPLQGVVFEV
+1977 KAPLENVVFEV

-1996 TKVTTDKD
+1996 AKVTTDKE
-2004 GKANVSDLSIGKY
+2004 GKANVSDLPIGKY

-2041 GRVTALQLTVENELV
+2041 GRVTALKLTVENELV

-2065 VDKETKDALA
+2065 VDKENKDALA
-2075 DAVFEIQDGAGQVVA
+2075 DAVFEVQDAAGQVVA

-2096 KGHAQVT
+2096 KGQAQVT

-2152 NVEITK
+2152 NVEVTK

-2164 KVLEGVVFE
+2164 KVLEDVVFE

-2183 EVKTDREG
+2183 EVKTD
-2191 KVTISDLSVGKYK
+2191 K
-2204 LVEKESLPGYKKL
+2204 
-2217 TEPVLFEIKK
+2217 
-2227 GMTEV
+2227 
-2232 LSLKVENELLDKG
+2232 N
-2245 SVEITKVDKE
+2245 
-2255 SGAILA
+2255 
-2261 GVTFE
+2261 
-2266 VQDEKGKVV
+2266 
-2275 TKVTTDQDGK
+2275 GK
-2285 AKISDLS
+2285 AKISELS

-2325 LSLKVENELLDKG
+2325 LSLKVENEQLDKG

-2348 SGTVLEGVTFEV
+2348 SGAVLAGVTFEV
-2360 QDEKGKVVTE
+2360 QDEKDKVVTK

-2379 TISDLSVGKY
+2379 NVSDLSVGKY
-2389 KLVEKENL
+2389 KLVEVESL
-2397 PGYKKLTEPVSFEI
+2397 PGYKKLAKPVSFEI
-2411 TKGMTTVLSMKVEN
+2411 KKGMTEVLSLKVEN

-2445 LAGVVFEVQDEQG
+2445 LEGVTFEVQDEKGKVVTKVTTDKEGKVKISDLSVGSYKLVEVENLPGYKKLTEPVSFEIKKGMTEVLSLKVENEQLDKGSVEITKVDKDSQKVLEGVVFEVQDEQGKVVTEVKTDKNGKAKISDLSVGKYKLVEKESLPGYKKLTEPVSFEIKKGMTEVLSLKIENEMVDTGNVEITKIDKDNKAPLAGVVFEVQDDKGKVVTKVMTDKAGKATVSDLSVGKYKLVEVDSLPGYKKLEKPVPFEIKKGMTKSLTFTVENEMVDTGNVEITKIDKDSKALLENVVFEVRDSKGKVVAKVTTDKEGKANVSDLSIGKYELVEVETPAGYKPLEKPVSFEIEKGRVTALQLTVENELVDTGNIEITKVDKENKDALADAVFEIQDAAGQVVAKITTDKKGQAQVTNLSVGTYKLVEVKAPKGYKQLVDPITFQIEKGMTKSLALTVENEMLDKGNVEVTKVDKDSQKVLEGVVFEVQDEQG

-2471 ATISDLSV
+2471 ANVSDLSV

-2485 EKENLPGYK
+2485 ETKSLPGYK

-2503 ITKGMTKVLSLKV
+2503 IKKGMTKVLSLKV

-2529 KMAAESKNILAGAVF
+2529 KMAAESKEVLSGAVF
-2544 EVHDEKGKIVARVT
+2544 EVHDEKGKVVVKVT
-2558 TDKDGKAKVS
+2558 TDKDGKAKIA

-2598 KGMISSVQLEV
+2598 NGMINAVQLEV
-2609 LNKLSHLAPPNPEK
+2609 LNKLNHLAPPG
-2623 PETTDPEKP
+2623 PET
-2632 EKPDPEK
+2632 
-2639 PEKPDPEKP
+2639 PDPEKP
-2648 GTTDPEKPET
+2648 GTP
-2658 TDPEKPGTTNPEKP
+2658 DPEKPGTPNPEKP
-2672 GTTDPEKPGTTD
+2672 GTPDPEKPGT
-2684 PEKPGTTNPE
+2684 PNPE
-2694 KPGTTNPEKPEKELP
+2694 KPGTSDPEKPEKELP

-2732 LVLGRKKQG
+2732 FVLGRKQQR

>member
-1 MQTKSTKRYV
+1 MQMKSTKRHI
-11 SMISLVFLVLFSVL
+11 SMVSLVFLVLFSVL

-72 EQIKSGDQFTIDM
+72 EKIKSGDQFTIDM
-85 PKEFRKDLMNLSFP
+85 PKEFRKDLMNMSFP
-99 LKDAEGKIV
+99 LKDAEGKTV
-108 GTCDMKN
+108 GTCEMKK

-125 VDGKNNIKG
+125 VEGKNNIKG
-134 SLFVEFYFA
+134 SLFVEFYFG
-143 LEAYDGVE
+143 LEAYDGVKE
-151 KIPLEFN
+151 IPLEFN
-158 VDGQIVNKEVSVSNT
+158 VDGQIVNKEVNVSNT

-192 NQEDPSIAEWLVY
+192 NQEDPSIADWLVY

-235 EEAVFEDGYAPTNVK
+235 EEAVFEDGYAPTNIK

-255 KIKINATKTG
+255 NIKINATKAG

-280 YKTKITNPAAKPHK
+280 YKTKVTNPAAKPHK

-300 GKNIETEEKV
+300 GKNIKTEEKV
-310 GQVFVSGGGGTGSG
+310 GQVFVSGGGGSGSG

-338 NGKLVENQQLTQM
+338 IGKPVEHQQLTQM

-357 QVGTHIPNDPPKYT
+357 QVGTHIPKDPPKYT

-403 LTIDKQKSEVTFT
+403 LKIDKQKSEVTFT
-416 FGESFD
+416 FGENFD

-436 AKIKAG
+436 AKIKAN

-475 PEPPKDGTV
+475 PETPKDGTV
-484 AIHKIDAENPNKGLT
+484 SIHKIDAEDSNKGLK

-504 VRNSADKVVAVL
+504 VRNSANEVVAKL
-516 KTDENGFSV
+516 KTDEKGFSV

-530 PGTYKVYEK
+530 PGTYKVYEI
-539 VAPEGYQKLTSP
+539 VAPEGYQKLKEP

-562 TIEIKNTMQK
+562 TIEIKNTIQK

-584 GGKALANA
+584 GEKPLANA
-592 EFDIVKDGVVVEH
+592 EFDIVKDGVVVEY
-605 IITDKDGKAISKPL
+605 IVTDKDGKAISKPL
-619 APGKYILKETK
+619 VPGKYILKETK
-630 APEGYQLKET
+630 APEGYQLKEK

-650 IFPIKVENAMVDKG
+650 IFPITVENAMVDKG
-664 NVEITKVDKENGA
+664 NVEITKVDKESGA

-686 QNEKDKVV
+686 QNEKSEVV
-694 RKVVTDK
+694 RKVTTDK

-725 YKKLTESVSF
+725 YKKLTEPVSF
-735 EIKKGMTTVLSL
+735 EIKKGMTKVLSLKVENELLDKGSVEITKVDKDSQKVLEGVVFEVQDENGKVVTEVKTDKDGKAKISDLSIGKYKLVETKSLPGYKKLTEPVSFEITKGMTTALSL

-762 KVDKESQK
+762 KVDKDSQK
-770 VLEGVVFEVQ
+770 ALKGVIFEVQ
-780 DEKGKV
+780 DEAGTV
-786 VTKVTTNKDGKATI
+786 VKEVKTDKNGKAKI

-820 KLTEPVSFEIKK
+820 QLTEPVSFEIK
-832 GMTEVLSIK
+832 
-841 VENEQLDKGS
+841 
-851 VEITK
+851 
-856 VDKESQKALKGVVFE
+856 
-871 VQDEAGTVVKEL
+871 
-883 TTDKNG
+883 
-889 KANVSDLSVGKYKL
+889 
-903 VEKAGLP
+903 
-910 GYKKLTEPLSF
+910 
-921 EITKGMTEVLSL
+921 KGMTEVLSL

-946 ITKIDKDNKAPLAG
+946 ITKVDKDNKAPLAG
-960 VTFGVQDEKG
+960 VIFIVQDEKG

-979 KDGKANVSDLPVGKY
+979 KAGKANVSDLPVGKY
-994 ELVEVESL
+994 DLVEVESL
-1002 PGYKKLEKPVSFEIT
+1002 PGYKKLEKPISFEIK
-1017 KGMTKSLTFTVENE
+1017 KGMTEVLLLKVENE

-1048 APLEGVVFEV
+1048 APLENVVFEV

-1063 KVVKKVTTD
+1063 KVVAKVKTD
-1072 KDGKA
+1072 KEGKA

-1111 GRVTALQL
+1111 GRITALQL

-1140 KDALADAVFEIQ
+1140 KDVLADAVFEIQ
-1152 DEAGQVIAKI
+1152 DEAGQVVAKI

-1168 HAQVTNLSVGTYKL
+1168 QAQVTNLSVGTYKL
-1182 VEVNAPKGYKQLVD
+1182 VEVKAPKGYKQLID
-1196 PITFQIEKGMTKSLA
+1196 PITFQIEKGMTKSLV

-1226 TKVDKEGQKALA
+1226 TKVDKDSQKVLA
-1238 GVVFEVQDEAGKV
+1238 GVVFEVQDEQGKV
-1251 VTEVTTDKDGKA
+1251 VTGVKTDKNGKA
-1263 KVSDLSVGK
+1263 KISDLSVGK
-1272 YKLVEKAGLP
+1272 YKLVEKESLP
-1282 GYKKLTEPVSFE
+1282 GYKQLTEPVSFE

-1339 EKDKVVTKVTTD
+1339 EKDKVVAKVTTD
-1351 KDGKA
+1351 KEGKA
-1356 TISDLSVGK
+1356 NVSDLSVGK

-1400 ENEKLDKGSVEI
+1400 ENELVDKGSVEIIKVDKDSQNALAGVVFEIQDEAGKVVTKVKTDKEGKAKISDLSVGSYKLVEVENLPGYKKLTEPVSFEITKGMTTALSLKVENEQLDKGSVEI
-1412 TKVDKDSQKVLEG
+1412 TKVDKDSQKALAG

-1437 VTEVTTDKEGKA
+1437 VTEITTDKEGKA

-1464 AGLPGYKKLTEPV
+1464 AGLPGYKQLT
-1477 SFEITKGMTTVLSIK
+1477 
-1492 VENEQLDKGSVEITK
+1492 
-1507 VDKDSQKVLAGV
+1507 
-1519 VFEVQDE
+1519 
-1526 QGKVVTEVTTDKDG
+1526 
-1540 KAKVSDLSVGKYK
+1540 
-1553 LVEKAGLPG
+1553 
-1562 YKKLTEPVSF
+1562 
-1572 EITKGMTKVLSLKVE
+1572 
-1587 NELLDKGSVEITKV
+1587 
-1601 DKESGAVLAGVT
+1601 
-1613 FEVQDEKDKV
+1613 
-1623 VTKVTTDKDGK
+1623 
-1634 ATISDLSVGKYK
+1634 
-1646 LVEVE
+1646 
-1651 SLPGYKNLAKSVS
+1651 
-1664 FEIKKGMT
+1664 
-1672 EVLSLKVENELVD
+1672 
-1685 KGSVEITKVDKESG
+1685 
-1699 AVLEGV
+1699 
-1705 TFEVQDEKGKVVTK
+1705 
-1719 VTTDKEGKAKISDLS
+1719 
-1734 VGKYKLVEKESLPGY
+1734 
-1749 KKLTE
+1749 
-1754 PVSFEIKK
+1754 
-1762 GMTEVLSIKVENEQL
+1762 
-1777 DKGSVEITKVDKDS
+1777 
-1791 EKALEG
+1791 
-1797 VVFEVQDEQGKV
+1797 
-1809 VTEVKT
+1809 
-1815 DKEGKAKISDLSV
+1815 
-1828 GKYKLVEKESLPGYK
+1828 
-1843 KLPEPVSFEIK
+1843 EPVSFEIK

-1889 GVVFEVQDETGKVVT
+1889 GVVFEVQDEKGKVVT
-1904 KVTTDKKG
+1904 KVTTDKAG
-1912 KANVSDLS
+1912 KATVADLS

-1958 ENEMMDT
+1958 ENEMVDT

-1977 KAPLQGVVFEV
+1977 KAPLENVVFEV

-1996 TKVTTDKD
+1996 AKVKTDKE
-2004 GKANVSDLSIGKY
+2004 GKANISDLSIGKY
-2017 ELVEVETPAGYKPL
+2017 ELVEVETPVGYKPL

-2056 DTGNVEITK
+2056 DVGNVEITK

-2075 DAVFEIQDGAGQVVA
+2075 DAVFEIQDSAGQVVA

-2096 KGHAQVT
+2096 KGQAQVT

-2183 EVKTDREG
+2183 EVTTDKAG
-2191 KVTISDLSVGKYK
+2191 KAIISDLSVGKYK
-2204 LVEKESLPGYKKL
+2204 LVEKASLPGYK
-2217 TEPVLFEIKK
+2217 
-2227 GMTEV
+2227 
-2232 LSLKVENELLDKG
+2232 
-2245 SVEITKVDKE
+2245 
-2255 SGAILA
+2255 
-2261 GVTFE
+2261 
-2266 VQDEKGKVV
+2266 Q
-2275 TKVTTDQDGK
+2275 
-2285 AKISDLS
+2285 
-2292 VGKYKLVEKES
+2292 
-2303 LPGYK
+2303 
-2308 KLTEP
+2308 LTEP
-2313 VSFEIKKGMTKV
+2313 VSFEI
-2325 LSLKVENELLDKG
+2325 
-2338 SVEITKVDKE
+2338 
-2348 SGTVLEGVTFEV
+2348 
-2360 QDEKGKVVTE
+2360 Q
-2370 VTTDKEGKA
+2370 
-2379 TISDLSVGKY
+2379 
-2389 KLVEKENL
+2389 
-2397 PGYKKLTEPVSFEI
+2397 
-2411 TKGMTTVLSMKVEN
+2411 
-2425 EQLDKGSVE
+2425 
-2434 ITKVDKDSQKA
+2434 
-2445 LAGVVFEVQDEQG
+2445 
-2458 KVVTE
+2458 
-2463 VTTDKEGK
+2463 
-2471 ATISDLSV
+2471 
-2479 GKYKLV
+2479 
-2485 EKENLPGYK
+2485 
-2494 KLTEPVSFE
+2494 
-2503 ITKGMTKVLSLKV
+2503 KGMTKVLSLKV
-2516 ENEQLDKGSVEIT
+2516 ENEQLDKGSVDIT
-2529 KMAAESKNILAGAVF
+2529 KMAAESKEVLAGAVF
-2544 EVHDEKGKIVARVT
+2544 EVHDEKGKVVAKVT
-2558 TDKDGKAKVS
+2558 TDKAGKAKIS

-2609 LNKLSHLAPPNPEK
+2609 LNKLSHLAPPGPEK

-2632 EKPDPEK
+2632 ETTDPEK
-2639 PEKPDPEKP
+2639 PE
-2648 GTTDPEKPET
+2648 TTDPEKPET
-2658 TDPEKPGTTNPEKP
+2658 TDPEKPGTP
-2672 GTTDPEKPGTTD
+2672 
-2684 PEKPGTTNPE
+2684 
-2694 KPGTTNPEKPEKELP
+2694 NPEKPEKELP

-2717 EPYMGAL
+2717 EPYMGAF

-2732 LVLGRKKQG
+2732 LVLGRKQQR

>member
-1 MQTKSTKRYV
+1 MQMKSTKRHI
-11 SMISLVFLVLFSVL
+11 SMVSLVFLVLFSVL

-72 EQIKSGDQFTIDM
+72 EKIKSGDQFTIDM
-85 PKEFRKDLMNLSFP
+85 PKEFRKDLMNMSFP
-99 LKDAEGKIV
+99 LKDAEGKTV
-108 GTCDMKN
+108 GTCEMKK

-125 VDGKNNIKG
+125 VEGKNNIKG
-134 SLFVEFYFA
+134 SLFVEFYFG
-143 LEAYDGVE
+143 LEAYDGVKE
-151 KIPLEFN
+151 IPLEFN
-158 VDGQIVNKEVSVSNT
+158 VDGQIVNKEVNVSNT

-192 NQEDPSIAEWLVY
+192 NQEDPSIADWLVY

-235 EEAVFEDGYAPTNVK
+235 EEAVFEDGYAPTNIK

-255 KIKINATKTG
+255 NIKINATKAG

-280 YKTKITNPAAKPHK
+280 YKTKVTNPAAKPHK

-300 GKNIETEEKV
+300 GKNIKTEEKV
-310 GQVFVSGGGGTGSG
+310 GQVFVSGGGGSGSG

-338 NGKLVENQQLTQM
+338 NGKLVEHQQLTQV

-357 QVGTHIPNDPPKYT
+357 QVGTHIPKDPSKYT

-403 LTIDKQKSEVTFT
+403 LKIDKQKSEVTFT
-416 FGESFD
+416 FGENFD

-436 AKIKAG
+436 AKIKAN

-475 PEPPKDGTV
+475 PETPKDGTV
-484 AIHKIDAENPNKGLT
+484 SIHKIDAEDSNKGLK

-504 VRNSADKVVAVL
+504 VRNSANEVVAKL
-516 KTDENGFSV
+516 KTDEKGFSV

-530 PGTYKVYEK
+530 PGTYKVYEI
-539 VAPEGYQKLTSP
+539 VAPEGYQKLKEP

-562 TIEIKNTMQK
+562 TIEIKNTIQK

-584 GGKALANA
+584 GEKPLANA

-605 IITDKDGKAISKPL
+605 IVTDKDGKAISKPL
-619 APGKYILKETK
+619 VPGKYILKETK
-630 APEGYQLKET
+630 APEGYQLKEK

-650 IFPIKVENAMVDKG
+650 IFPITVENAMVDKG
-664 NVEITKVDKENGA
+664 NVEITKVDKESGA

-686 QNEKDKVV
+686 QNEKSEVV
-694 RKVVTDK
+694 RKVTTDK

-725 YKKLTESVSF
+725 YKKLTEPVSFEIKKGMTKVLSLKVENELLDKGSVEITKVDKDSQKVLEGVVFEVQDENGKVVTEVKTDKDGKAKISDLSIGKYKLVETKSLPGYKKLTDPVSF

-762 KVDKESQK
+762 KVDKDSQK
-770 VLEGVVFEVQ
+770 ALKGVIFEVQ
-780 DEKGKV
+780 DEAGTV
-786 VTKVTTNKDGKATI
+786 VKEVKTDKDGKAKI

-820 KLTEPVSFEIKK
+820 QLTEPVSFEIK
-832 GMTEVLSIK
+832 
-841 VENEQLDKGS
+841 
-851 VEITK
+851 
-856 VDKESQKALKGVVFE
+856 
-871 VQDEAGTVVKEL
+871 
-883 TTDKNG
+883 
-889 KANVSDLSVGKYKL
+889 
-903 VEKAGLP
+903 
-910 GYKKLTEPLSF
+910 
-921 EITKGMTEVLSL
+921 KGMTEVLSL

-946 ITKIDKDNKAPLAG
+946 ITKVDKDNKAPLAG
-960 VTFGVQDEKG
+960 VIFIVQDEKG

-979 KDGKANVSDLPVGKY
+979 KAGKANVSDLPVGKY
-994 ELVEVESL
+994 DLVEVESL
-1002 PGYKKLEKPVSFEIT
+1002 PGYKKLEKPISFEIK
-1017 KGMTKSLTFTVENE
+1017 KGMTEVLSLKVENE

-1048 APLEGVVFEV
+1048 APLENVVFEV

-1063 KVVKKVTTD
+1063 KVVAKVKTD
-1072 KDGKA
+1072 KEGKA
-1077 NVSDLS
+1077 NVSDVS

-1111 GRVTALQL
+1111 GRITALQL

-1140 KDALADAVFEIQ
+1140 KDVLADAVFEIQ
-1152 DEAGQVIAKI
+1152 DEAGQVVAKI

-1168 HAQVTNLSVGTYKL
+1168 QAQVTNLSVGTYKL
-1182 VEVNAPKGYKQLVD
+1182 VEVKAPKGYKQLID
-1196 PITFQIEKGMTKSLA
+1196 PITFQIEKGMTKSLV

-1226 TKVDKEGQKALA
+1226 TKVDKDSQKVLA
-1238 GVVFEVQDEAGKV
+1238 GVVFEVQDEQGKV
-1251 VTEVTTDKDGKA
+1251 VTGVKTDKNGKA
-1263 KVSDLSVGK
+1263 KISDLSVGK
-1272 YKLVEKAGLP
+1272 YKLVEKESLP
-1282 GYKKLTEPVSFE
+1282 GYKQLTEPVSFE

-1351 KDGKA
+1351 KEGKA
-1356 TISDLSVGK
+1356 NVSDLSVGK

-1400 ENEKLDKGSVEI
+1400 ENELVDKGSVEIIKVDKDSQNALAGVVFEIQDEAGKVVTKVKTDKEGKAKISDLSVGSYKLVEVENLPGYKKLTEPVSFEITKGMTTVLSLKVENEQLDKGSVEI

-1437 VTEVTTDKEGKA
+1437 VTGVKTDK
-1449 KISDL
+1449 
-1454 SVGKYKLVEK
+1454 
-1464 AGLPGYKKLTEPV
+1464 
-1477 SFEITKGMTTVLSIK
+1477 
-1492 VENEQLDKGSVEITK
+1492 N
-1507 VDKDSQKVLAGV
+1507 
-1519 VFEVQDE
+1519 
-1526 QGKVVTEVTTDKDG
+1526 
-1540 KAKVSDLSVGKYK
+1540 
-1553 LVEKAGLPG
+1553 
-1562 YKKLTEPVSF
+1562 
-1572 EITKGMTKVLSLKVE
+1572 
-1587 NELLDKGSVEITKV
+1587 
-1601 DKESGAVLAGVT
+1601 
-1613 FEVQDEKDKV
+1613 
-1623 VTKVTTDKDGK
+1623 
-1634 ATISDLSVGKYK
+1634 
-1646 LVEVE
+1646 
-1651 SLPGYKNLAKSVS
+1651 
-1664 FEIKKGMT
+1664 
-1672 EVLSLKVENELVD
+1672 
-1685 KGSVEITKVDKESG
+1685 
-1699 AVLEGV
+1699 
-1705 TFEVQDEKGKVVTK
+1705 
-1719 VTTDKEGKAKISDLS
+1719 GKAKISDLS

-1749 KKLTE
+1749 KQLTE

-1762 GMTEVLSIKVENEQL
+1762 GMTEVLSLKVENEQL
-1777 DKGSVEITKVDKDS
+1777 DKGS
-1791 EKALEG
+1791 
-1797 VVFEVQDEQGKV
+1797 
-1809 VTEVKT
+1809 
-1815 DKEGKAKISDLSV
+1815 
-1828 GKYKLVEKESLPGYK
+1828 
-1843 KLPEPVSFEIK
+1843 
-1854 KGMTEV
+1854 
-1860 LSLKIEN
+1860 
-1867 EMVDTGNV
+1867 V

-1889 GVVFEVQDETGKVVT
+1889 GVVFEVQDEKGKVVT
-1904 KVTTDKKG
+1904 KVTTDKAG
-1912 KANVSDLS
+1912 KATVADLS

-1942 PFEIKKGMTKS
+1942 PFEITKGMTKS
-1953 LAFTV
+1953 LVFTV
-1958 ENEMMDT
+1958 ENEMVDT

-1977 KAPLQGVVFEV
+1977 KAPLENVVFEV

-1996 TKVTTDKD
+1996 AKVKTDKE
-2004 GKANVSDLSIGKY
+2004 GKANISDLSIGKY
-2017 ELVEVETPAGYKPL
+2017 ELVEVETPVGYKPL

-2056 DTGNVEITK
+2056 DVGNVEITK

-2075 DAVFEIQDGAGQVVA
+2075 DAVFEIQDEAGQVVA

-2096 KGHAQVT
+2096 KGQAQVT

-2183 EVKTDREG
+2183 EVTTDKAG
-2191 KVTISDLSVGKYK
+2191 KAIISDLSVGKYK
-2204 LVEKESLPGYKKL
+2204 LVEKASLPGYK
-2217 TEPVLFEIKK
+2217 
-2227 GMTEV
+2227 
-2232 LSLKVENELLDKG
+2232 
-2245 SVEITKVDKE
+2245 
-2255 SGAILA
+2255 
-2261 GVTFE
+2261 
-2266 VQDEKGKVV
+2266 Q
-2275 TKVTTDQDGK
+2275 
-2285 AKISDLS
+2285 
-2292 VGKYKLVEKES
+2292 
-2303 LPGYK
+2303 
-2308 KLTEP
+2308 LTEP
-2313 VSFEIKKGMTKV
+2313 VSFEI
-2325 LSLKVENELLDKG
+2325 
-2338 SVEITKVDKE
+2338 
-2348 SGTVLEGVTFEV
+2348 
-2360 QDEKGKVVTE
+2360 Q
-2370 VTTDKEGKA
+2370 
-2379 TISDLSVGKY
+2379 
-2389 KLVEKENL
+2389 
-2397 PGYKKLTEPVSFEI
+2397 
-2411 TKGMTTVLSMKVEN
+2411 
-2425 EQLDKGSVE
+2425 
-2434 ITKVDKDSQKA
+2434 
-2445 LAGVVFEVQDEQG
+2445 
-2458 KVVTE
+2458 
-2463 VTTDKEGK
+2463 
-2471 ATISDLSV
+2471 
-2479 GKYKLV
+2479 
-2485 EKENLPGYK
+2485 
-2494 KLTEPVSFE
+2494 
-2503 ITKGMTKVLSLKV
+2503 KGMTKVLSLKV
-2516 ENEQLDKGSVEIT
+2516 ENEQLDKGSVDIT
-2529 KMAAESKNILAGAVF
+2529 KMAAESKEVLAGAVF
-2544 EVHDEKGKIVARVT
+2544 EVHDEKGKVVAKVT
-2558 TDKDGKAKVS
+2558 TDKAGKAKIS

-2609 LNKLSHLAPPNPEK
+2609 LNKLSHLAPPGPEK
-2623 PETTDPEKP
+2623 PE
-2632 EKPDPEK
+2632 
-2639 PEKPDPEKP
+2639 
-2648 GTTDPEKPET
+2648 TTDPEKPET
-2658 TDPEKPGTTNPEKP
+2658 TDPEKPETTNPEKP
-2672 GTTDPEKPGTTD
+2672 ETTDPEKPGT
-2684 PEKPGTTNPE
+2684 P
-2694 KPGTTNPEKPEKELP
+2694 NPEKPEKELP

-2717 EPYMGAL
+2717 EPYMGAF

-2732 LVLGRKKQG
+2732 LVLGRKQQR

>member
-1 MQTKSTKRYV
+1 MQMKSTKRHI
-11 SMISLVFLVLFSVL
+11 SMVSLVFLVLFSVL

-72 EQIKSGDQFTIDM
+72 EKIKSGDQFTIDM
-85 PKEFRKDLMNLSFP
+85 PKEFRKDLMNMSFP
-99 LKDAEGKIV
+99 LKDAEGKTV
-108 GTCDMKN
+108 GTCEMKK

-125 VDGKNNIKG
+125 VEGKNNVKG
-134 SLFVEFYFA
+134 SLFVEFYFG
-143 LEAYDGVE
+143 LEAYDGVKE
-151 KIPLEFN
+151 IPLEFN
-158 VDGQIVNKEVSVSNT
+158 VDGQIVNKEVNVSNT

-192 NQEDPSIAEWLVY
+192 NQEDPSIADWLVY

-235 EEAVFEDGYAPTNVK
+235 EEAVFEDGYAPTNIK

-255 KIKINATKTG
+255 NIKINATKAG

-275 GYILR
+275 GYVLR
-280 YKTKITNPAAKPHK
+280 YKTKVTNPAAKPHK

-300 GKNIETEEKV
+300 GKNIKTEEKV
-310 GQVFVSGGGGTGSG
+310 GQVFVSGGGGSGSG

-338 NGKLVENQQLTQM
+338 NGKLVENEQLTQM
-351 DQPIQY
+351 DQVIQY

-403 LTIDKQKSEVTFT
+403 LKIDKQKSEVTFT
-416 FGESFD
+416 FGENFD

-436 AKIKAG
+436 AKIKAN

-475 PEPPKDGTV
+475 PETPKDGTV
-484 AIHKIDAENPNKGLT
+484 SIHKIDAEDSNKGLK

-504 VRNSADKVVAVL
+504 VRNSANEVVAKL
-516 KTDENGFSV
+516 KTDEKGFSV

-530 PGTYKVYEK
+530 PGTYKVYEI
-539 VAPEGYQKLTSP
+539 VAPEGYQKLKEP

-562 TIEIKNTMQK
+562 TIEIKNTIQK

-584 GGKALANA
+584 GEKPLANA

-605 IITDKDGKAISKPL
+605 IVTDKDGKAISKPL
-619 APGKYILKETK
+619 VPGKYILKETK
-630 APEGYQLKET
+630 APEGYQLKEK

-650 IFPIKVENAMVDKG
+650 IFPITVENAMVDKG
-664 NVEITKVDKENGA
+664 NVEITKVDKESGA

-686 QNEKDKVV
+686 QNEKSEVV
-694 RKVVTDK
+694 RKVTTDK

-725 YKKLTESVSF
+725 YKKLTEPVSFKIKKGMTKVLSLKVENELLDKGSVEITKVDKDSQKVLEGVVFEVQDENGKVVTKVKTDKDGKAKISDLSIGKYKLVEMKSLPGYKKLTDPVSF

-762 KVDKESQK
+762 KVDKDSQK
-770 VLEGVVFEVQ
+770 ALKGVIFEVQ
-780 DEKGKV
+780 DEAGTV
-786 VTKVTTNKDGKATI
+786 VKEVTTDKNGKAKI

-820 KLTEPVSFEIKK
+820 QLTEPVSFEIK
-832 GMTEVLSIK
+832 
-841 VENEQLDKGS
+841 
-851 VEITK
+851 
-856 VDKESQKALKGVVFE
+856 
-871 VQDEAGTVVKEL
+871 
-883 TTDKNG
+883 
-889 KANVSDLSVGKYKL
+889 
-903 VEKAGLP
+903 
-910 GYKKLTEPLSF
+910 
-921 EITKGMTEVLSL
+921 KGMTEVLSL

-946 ITKIDKDNKAPLAG
+946 ITKVDKDNKAPLAG
-960 VTFGVQDEKG
+960 VIFIVQDEKG

-979 KDGKANVSDLPVGKY
+979 KAGKANVSDLPVGKY
-994 ELVEVESL
+994 DLVEIESL
-1002 PGYKKLEKPVSFEIT
+1002 PGYKKLEKPISFEIK
-1017 KGMTKSLTFTVENE
+1017 KGMTEVLSLKVENE

-1048 APLEGVVFEV
+1048 APLENVVFEV

-1063 KVVKKVTTD
+1063 KVVAKVKTD
-1072 KDGKA
+1072 KEGKA

-1111 GRVTALQL
+1111 GRITALQL

-1140 KDALADAVFEIQ
+1140 KDVLADAVFEIQ
-1152 DEAGQVIAKI
+1152 DEAGKVVAKI

-1168 HAQVTNLSVGTYKL
+1168 QAQVTNLSVGTYKL
-1182 VEVNAPKGYKQLVD
+1182 VEVKAPKGYKQLID
-1196 PITFQIEKGMTKSLA
+1196 PITFQIEKGMTKSLV

-1226 TKVDKEGQKALA
+1226 TKVDKDSQKVLA
-1238 GVVFEVQDEAGKV
+1238 GVVFEVQDEQGKV
-1251 VTEVTTDKDGKA
+1251 VTGVKTDKNGKA
-1263 KVSDLSVGK
+1263 KISDLSVGK
-1272 YKLVEKAGLP
+1272 YKLVEKESLP
-1282 GYKKLTEPVSFE
+1282 GYKQLTEPVSFE
-1294 IKKGMTKVLSLKVE
+1294 IEKGMTKVLSLKVE

-1351 KDGKA
+1351 KEGKA
-1356 TISDLSVGK
+1356 NVSDLSVGK

-1400 ENEKLDKGSVEI
+1400 ENELVDKGSVEIIKVDKDSQNALAGVVFEIQDEAGKVVTKVKTDKEGKAKISDLSVGSYKLVEVENLPGYKKLTEPVSFEITKGMTTVLSLKVENEQLDKGSVEI

-1437 VTEVTTDKEGKA
+1437 VTGVKTDK
-1449 KISDL
+1449 
-1454 SVGKYKLVEK
+1454 
-1464 AGLPGYKKLTEPV
+1464 
-1477 SFEITKGMTTVLSIK
+1477 
-1492 VENEQLDKGSVEITK
+1492 N
-1507 VDKDSQKVLAGV
+1507 
-1519 VFEVQDE
+1519 
-1526 QGKVVTEVTTDKDG
+1526 
-1540 KAKVSDLSVGKYK
+1540 
-1553 LVEKAGLPG
+1553 
-1562 YKKLTEPVSF
+1562 
-1572 EITKGMTKVLSLKVE
+1572 
-1587 NELLDKGSVEITKV
+1587 
-1601 DKESGAVLAGVT
+1601 
-1613 FEVQDEKDKV
+1613 
-1623 VTKVTTDKDGK
+1623 
-1634 ATISDLSVGKYK
+1634 
-1646 LVEVE
+1646 
-1651 SLPGYKNLAKSVS
+1651 
-1664 FEIKKGMT
+1664 
-1672 EVLSLKVENELVD
+1672 
-1685 KGSVEITKVDKESG
+1685 
-1699 AVLEGV
+1699 
-1705 TFEVQDEKGKVVTK
+1705 
-1719 VTTDKEGKAKISDLS
+1719 GKAKISDLS

-1749 KKLTE
+1749 KQLT
-1754 PVSFEIKK
+1754 
-1762 GMTEVLSIKVENEQL
+1762 
-1777 DKGSVEITKVDKDS
+1777 
-1791 EKALEG
+1791 
-1797 VVFEVQDEQGKV
+1797 
-1809 VTEVKT
+1809 
-1815 DKEGKAKISDLSV
+1815 
-1828 GKYKLVEKESLPGYK
+1828 
-1843 KLPEPVSFEIK
+1843 EPVSFEIK

-1889 GVVFEVQDETGKVVT
+1889 GVVFEVQDEKGKVVT
-1904 KVTTDKKG
+1904 KVTTDKAG
-1912 KANVSDLS
+1912 KATVADLS

-1958 ENEMMDT
+1958 ENEMVDT

-1977 KAPLQGVVFEV
+1977 KAPLENVVFEV

-1996 TKVTTDKD
+1996 AKVKTDKE
-2004 GKANVSDLSIGKY
+2004 GKANISDLSIGKY
-2017 ELVEVETPAGYKPL
+2017 ELVEVETPVGYKPL

-2056 DTGNVEITK
+2056 DVGNLEITK

-2075 DAVFEIQDGAGQVVA
+2075 DAVFEIQDEAGKVVA

-2096 KGHAQVT
+2096 KGQAQVT

-2183 EVKTDREG
+2183 EV
-2191 KVTISDLSVGKYK
+2191 
-2204 LVEKESLPGYKKL
+2204 
-2217 TEPVLFEIKK
+2217 
-2227 GMTEV
+2227 
-2232 LSLKVENELLDKG
+2232 
-2245 SVEITKVDKE
+2245 
-2255 SGAILA
+2255 
-2261 GVTFE
+2261 
-2266 VQDEKGKVV
+2266 
-2275 TKVTTDQDGK
+2275 TTDKDGK

-2292 VGKYKLVEKES
+2292 VGKYKLVEKAS

-2308 KLTEP
+2308 QLTEP
-2313 VSFEIKKGMTKV
+2313 VSFEI
-2325 LSLKVENELLDKG
+2325 
-2338 SVEITKVDKE
+2338 
-2348 SGTVLEGVTFEV
+2348 
-2360 QDEKGKVVTE
+2360 Q
-2370 VTTDKEGKA
+2370 
-2379 TISDLSVGKY
+2379 
-2389 KLVEKENL
+2389 
-2397 PGYKKLTEPVSFEI
+2397 
-2411 TKGMTTVLSMKVEN
+2411 
-2425 EQLDKGSVE
+2425 Q
-2434 ITKVDKDSQKA
+2434 
-2445 LAGVVFEVQDEQG
+2445 
-2458 KVVTE
+2458 
-2463 VTTDKEGK
+2463 
-2471 ATISDLSV
+2471 
-2479 GKYKLV
+2479 
-2485 EKENLPGYK
+2485 
-2494 KLTEPVSFE
+2494 
-2503 ITKGMTKVLSLKV
+2503 GMTKVLSLKV
-2516 ENEQLDKGSVEIT
+2516 ENEQLDKGSVDIT
-2529 KMAAESKNILAGAVF
+2529 KMAAESKEVLAGAVF
-2544 EVHDEKGKIVARVT
+2544 EVHDEKGKVVAKVT
-2558 TDKDGKAKVS
+2558 TDKAGKAKIS

-2609 LNKLSHLAPPNPEK
+2609 LNKLSHLAPPGPEK

-2632 EKPDPEK
+2632 ETTDPEK
-2639 PEKPDPEKP
+2639 PETTNPEKP
-2648 GTTDPEKPET
+2648 ETTDPEKPET
-2658 TDPEKPGTTNPEKP
+2658 TDPEKPGTP
-2672 GTTDPEKPGTTD
+2672 
-2684 PEKPGTTNPE
+2684 
-2694 KPGTTNPEKPEKELP
+2694 NPEKPEKELP

-2717 EPYMGAL
+2717 EPYMGAF

-2732 LVLGRKKQG
+2732 LVLGRKQQR

>member
-1 MQTKSTKRYV
+1 MQMKSTKRHI
-11 SMISLVFLVLFSVL
+11 SMVSLVFLVLFSVL

-72 EQIKSGDQFTIDM
+72 EKIKSGDQFTIDM
-85 PKEFRKDLMNLSFP
+85 PKEFRKDLMNMSFP
-99 LKDAEGKIV
+99 LKDAEGKTV
-108 GTCDMKN
+108 GTCEMKK

-125 VDGKNNIKG
+125 VEGKNNIKG
-134 SLFVEFYFA
+134 SLFVEFYFG
-143 LEAYDGVE
+143 LEAYDGVKE
-151 KIPLEFN
+151 IPLEFN
-158 VDGQIVNKEVSVSNT
+158 IDGQIVNKEVNVSNT

-192 NQEDPSIAEWLVY
+192 NQEDPSIADWLVY

-235 EEAVFEDGYAPTNVK
+235 EEAVFEDGYAPTNIK

-255 KIKINATKTG
+255 NIKINATKAG

-280 YKTKITNPAAKPHK
+280 YKTKVTNPAAKPHK

-300 GKNIETEEKV
+300 GKNIKTEEKV
-310 GQVFVSGGGGTGSG
+310 GQVFVSGGGGSGSG

-338 NGKLVENQQLTQM
+338 NGKLVEHQQLTQV

-357 QVGTHIPNDPPKYT
+357 QVGTHIPKDPPKYT

-403 LTIDKQKSEVTFT
+403 LKIDKQKSEVTFT
-416 FGESFD
+416 FGENFD

-436 AKIKAG
+436 AKIKAN

-475 PEPPKDGTV
+475 PETPKDGTV
-484 AIHKIDAENPNKGLT
+484 SIHKIDAEDSNKGLK

-504 VRNSADKVVAVL
+504 VRNSANEVVAKL
-516 KTDENGFSV
+516 KTDEKGFSV

-530 PGTYKVYEK
+530 PGTYKVYEI
-539 VAPEGYQKLTSP
+539 VAPEGYQKLKEP

-562 TIEIKNTMQK
+562 TIEIKNTIQK

-584 GGKALANA
+584 GEKPLANA

-605 IITDKDGKAISKPL
+605 IVTDKDGKAISKPL
-619 APGKYILKETK
+619 VPGKYILKETK
-630 APEGYQLKET
+630 APEGYQLKEK

-650 IFPIKVENAMVDKG
+650 IFPITVENAMVDKG
-664 NVEITKVDKENGA
+664 NVEITKVDKESGA

-686 QNEKDKVV
+686 QNEKSEVV
-694 RKVVTDK
+694 RKVTTDK

-725 YKKLTESVSF
+725 YKKLTEPVSFEIKKGMTKVLSLKVENELLDKGSVEITKVDKDSQKVLEGVVFEVQDENGKVVTEVKTDKNGKAKISDLSIGKYKLVETKSLPGYKKLTDPVSF

-762 KVDKESQK
+762 KVDKDSQK
-770 VLEGVVFEVQ
+770 ALKGVIFEVQ
-780 DEKGKV
+780 DEAGTV
-786 VTKVTTNKDGKATI
+786 VKEVKTDKDGKAKI

-820 KLTEPVSFEIKK
+820 QLTEPVSFEIK
-832 GMTEVLSIK
+832 
-841 VENEQLDKGS
+841 
-851 VEITK
+851 
-856 VDKESQKALKGVVFE
+856 
-871 VQDEAGTVVKEL
+871 
-883 TTDKNG
+883 
-889 KANVSDLSVGKYKL
+889 
-903 VEKAGLP
+903 
-910 GYKKLTEPLSF
+910 
-921 EITKGMTEVLSL
+921 KGMTEVLSL

-946 ITKIDKDNKAPLAG
+946 ITKVDKDNKAPLAG
-960 VTFGVQDEKG
+960 VIFIVQDEKG

-979 KDGKANVSDLPVGKY
+979 KAGKANVSDLPVGKY
-994 ELVEVESL
+994 DLVEVESL
-1002 PGYKKLEKPVSFEIT
+1002 PGYKKLEKPISFEIK
-1017 KGMTKSLTFTVENE
+1017 KGMTEVLSLKVENE

-1048 APLEGVVFEV
+1048 APLENVVFEV

-1063 KVVKKVTTD
+1063 KVVAKVKTD
-1072 KDGKA
+1072 KEGKA

-1111 GRVTALQL
+1111 GRITALQL

-1140 KDALADAVFEIQ
+1140 KDVLADAVFEIQ
-1152 DEAGQVIAKI
+1152 DEAGQVVAKI

-1168 HAQVTNLSVGTYKL
+1168 QAQVTNLSVGTYKL
-1182 VEVNAPKGYKQLVD
+1182 VEVKAPKGYKQLID
-1196 PITFQIEKGMTKSLA
+1196 PITFQIEKGMTKSLV

-1226 TKVDKEGQKALA
+1226 TKIDKDSQKVLA
-1238 GVVFEVQDEAGKV
+1238 GVVFEVQDEQGKV
-1251 VTEVTTDKDGKA
+1251 VTGVKTDKNGKA
-1263 KVSDLSVGK
+1263 KISDLSVGK
-1272 YKLVEKAGLP
+1272 YKLVEKESLP
-1282 GYKKLTEPVSFE
+1282 GYKQLTEPVSFE

-1351 KDGKA
+1351 KEGKA
-1356 TISDLSVGK
+1356 NVSDLSVGK

-1400 ENEKLDKGSVEI
+1400 ENELVDKGSVEIIKVDKDSQNALAGVVFEIQDEAGKVVTKVKTDKEGKAKISDLSVGSYKLVEVENLPGYKKLTEPVSFEITKGMTTVLSLKVENEQLDKGSVEI

-1437 VTEVTTDKEGKA
+1437 VTGVKTDK
-1449 KISDL
+1449 
-1454 SVGKYKLVEK
+1454 
-1464 AGLPGYKKLTEPV
+1464 
-1477 SFEITKGMTTVLSIK
+1477 
-1492 VENEQLDKGSVEITK
+1492 N
-1507 VDKDSQKVLAGV
+1507 
-1519 VFEVQDE
+1519 
-1526 QGKVVTEVTTDKDG
+1526 
-1540 KAKVSDLSVGKYK
+1540 
-1553 LVEKAGLPG
+1553 
-1562 YKKLTEPVSF
+1562 
-1572 EITKGMTKVLSLKVE
+1572 
-1587 NELLDKGSVEITKV
+1587 
-1601 DKESGAVLAGVT
+1601 
-1613 FEVQDEKDKV
+1613 
-1623 VTKVTTDKDGK
+1623 
-1634 ATISDLSVGKYK
+1634 
-1646 LVEVE
+1646 
-1651 SLPGYKNLAKSVS
+1651 
-1664 FEIKKGMT
+1664 
-1672 EVLSLKVENELVD
+1672 
-1685 KGSVEITKVDKESG
+1685 
-1699 AVLEGV
+1699 
-1705 TFEVQDEKGKVVTK
+1705 
-1719 VTTDKEGKAKISDLS
+1719 GKAKISDLS

-1749 KKLTE
+1749 KQLT
-1754 PVSFEIKK
+1754 
-1762 GMTEVLSIKVENEQL
+1762 
-1777 DKGSVEITKVDKDS
+1777 
-1791 EKALEG
+1791 
-1797 VVFEVQDEQGKV
+1797 
-1809 VTEVKT
+1809 
-1815 DKEGKAKISDLSV
+1815 
-1828 GKYKLVEKESLPGYK
+1828 
-1843 KLPEPVSFEIK
+1843 EPVSFEIK

-1889 GVVFEVQDETGKVVT
+1889 GVVFEVQDEKGKVVT
-1904 KVTTDKKG
+1904 KVTTDKAG
-1912 KANVSDLS
+1912 KATVADLS

-1942 PFEIKKGMTKS
+1942 PFEITKGMTKS

-1958 ENEMMDT
+1958 ENEMVDT

-1977 KAPLQGVVFEV
+1977 KAPLENVVFEV

-1996 TKVTTDKD
+1996 AKVKTDKE
-2004 GKANVSDLSIGKY
+2004 GKANISDLSIGKY
-2017 ELVEVETPAGYKPL
+2017 ELVEVETPVGYKPL

-2056 DTGNVEITK
+2056 DVGNVEITK

-2075 DAVFEIQDGAGQVVA
+2075 DAVFEIQDEAGQVVA

-2096 KGHAQVT
+2096 KGQAQVT

-2183 EVKTDREG
+2183 EVTTDKDG
-2191 KVTISDLSVGKYK
+2191 KAIISDLSVGKYK
-2204 LVEKESLPGYKKL
+2204 LVEKASLPGYK
-2217 TEPVLFEIKK
+2217 
-2227 GMTEV
+2227 
-2232 LSLKVENELLDKG
+2232 
-2245 SVEITKVDKE
+2245 
-2255 SGAILA
+2255 
-2261 GVTFE
+2261 
-2266 VQDEKGKVV
+2266 Q
-2275 TKVTTDQDGK
+2275 
-2285 AKISDLS
+2285 
-2292 VGKYKLVEKES
+2292 
-2303 LPGYK
+2303 
-2308 KLTEP
+2308 LTEP
-2313 VSFEIKKGMTKV
+2313 VSFEI
-2325 LSLKVENELLDKG
+2325 
-2338 SVEITKVDKE
+2338 
-2348 SGTVLEGVTFEV
+2348 
-2360 QDEKGKVVTE
+2360 Q
-2370 VTTDKEGKA
+2370 
-2379 TISDLSVGKY
+2379 
-2389 KLVEKENL
+2389 
-2397 PGYKKLTEPVSFEI
+2397 
-2411 TKGMTTVLSMKVEN
+2411 
-2425 EQLDKGSVE
+2425 
-2434 ITKVDKDSQKA
+2434 
-2445 LAGVVFEVQDEQG
+2445 
-2458 KVVTE
+2458 
-2463 VTTDKEGK
+2463 
-2471 ATISDLSV
+2471 
-2479 GKYKLV
+2479 
-2485 EKENLPGYK
+2485 
-2494 KLTEPVSFE
+2494 
-2503 ITKGMTKVLSLKV
+2503 KGMTKVLSLKV
-2516 ENEQLDKGSVEIT
+2516 ENEQLDKGSVDIT
-2529 KMAAESKNILAGAVF
+2529 KMAAESKEVLAGAVF
-2544 EVHDEKGKIVARVT
+2544 EVHDEKGKVVAKVT
-2558 TDKDGKAKVS
+2558 TDKAGKAKIS

-2609 LNKLSHLAPPNPEK
+2609 LNKLSHLAPPGPEK

-2632 EKPDPEK
+2632 ETTDPEK
-2639 PEKPDPEKP
+2639 PE
-2648 GTTDPEKPET
+2648 TTDPEKPET
-2658 TDPEKPGTTNPEKP
+2658 TDPEKPGTPNPEKL
-2672 GTTDPEKPGTTD
+2672 
-2684 PEKPGTTNPE
+2684 
-2694 KPGTTNPEKPEKELP
+2694 EKELP

-2717 EPYMGAL
+2717 EPYMGAF

-2732 LVLGRKKQG
+2732 LVLGRKQQR

>member
-1 MQTKSTKRYV
+1 MQMKSTKRHI
-11 SMISLVFLVLFSVL
+11 SMVSLVFLVLFSVL

-72 EQIKSGDQFTIDM
+72 EKIKSGDQFTIDM
-85 PKEFRKDLMNLSFP
+85 PKEFRKDLMNMSFP
-99 LKDAEGKIV
+99 LKDAEGKTV
-108 GTCDMKN
+108 GTCEMKK

-125 VDGKNNIKG
+125 VEGKNNIKG
-134 SLFVEFYFA
+134 SLFVEFYFG
-143 LEAYDGVE
+143 LEAYDGVKE
-151 KIPLEFN
+151 IPLEFN
-158 VDGQIVNKEVSVSNT
+158 VDGQIVNKEVNVSNT

-192 NQEDPSIAEWLVY
+192 NQEDPSIADWLVY

-235 EEAVFEDGYAPTNVK
+235 EEAVFEDGYAPTNIK

-255 KIKINATKTG
+255 NIKINATKAG

-280 YKTKITNPAAKPHK
+280 YKTKVTNPAAKPHK

-300 GKNIETEEKV
+300 GKNIKTEEKV
-310 GQVFVSGGGGTGSG
+310 GQVFVSGGGGSGSG

-338 NGKLVENQQLTQM
+338 IGKPVEHQQLTQM

-357 QVGTHIPNDPPKYT
+357 QVGTHIPKDPPKYT

-403 LTIDKQKSEVTFT
+403 LKIDKQKSEVTFT
-416 FGESFD
+416 FGENFD

-436 AKIKAG
+436 AKIKAN

-475 PEPPKDGTV
+475 PETPKDGTV
-484 AIHKIDAENPNKGLT
+484 SIHKIDAEDSNKGLK

-504 VRNSADKVVAVL
+504 VRNSANEVVAKL
-516 KTDENGFSV
+516 KTDEKGFSV

-530 PGTYKVYEK
+530 PGTYKVYEI
-539 VAPEGYQKLTSP
+539 VAPEGYQKLKEP

-562 TIEIKNTMQK
+562 TIEIKNTIQK

-584 GGKALANA
+584 GEKPLANA
-592 EFDIVKDGVVVEH
+592 EFDIVKDGVVVEY
-605 IITDKDGKAISKPL
+605 IVTDKDGKAISKPL
-619 APGKYILKETK
+619 VPGKYILKETK
-630 APEGYQLKET
+630 APEGYQLKEK

-650 IFPIKVENAMVDKG
+650 IFPITVENAMVDKG
-664 NVEITKVDKENGA
+664 NVEITKVDKESGA

-686 QNEKDKVV
+686 QNEKSEVV
-694 RKVVTDK
+694 RKVTTDK

-725 YKKLTESVSF
+725 YKKLTEPVSF
-735 EIKKGMTTVLSL
+735 EIKKGMTKVLSLKVENELLDKGSVEITKVDKDSQKVLEGVVFEVQDENGKVVTEVKTDKDGKAKISDLSIGKYKLVETKSLPGYKKLTEPVSFEITKGMTTALSL

-762 KVDKESQK
+762 KVDKDSQK
-770 VLEGVVFEVQ
+770 ALKGVIFEVQ
-780 DEKGKV
+780 DEAGTV
-786 VTKVTTNKDGKATI
+786 VKEVKTDKNGKAKI

-820 KLTEPVSFEIKK
+820 QLTEPVSFEIK
-832 GMTEVLSIK
+832 
-841 VENEQLDKGS
+841 
-851 VEITK
+851 
-856 VDKESQKALKGVVFE
+856 
-871 VQDEAGTVVKEL
+871 
-883 TTDKNG
+883 
-889 KANVSDLSVGKYKL
+889 
-903 VEKAGLP
+903 
-910 GYKKLTEPLSF
+910 
-921 EITKGMTEVLSL
+921 KGMTEVLSL

-946 ITKIDKDNKAPLAG
+946 ITKVDKDNKAPLAG
-960 VTFGVQDEKG
+960 VIFIVQDEKG

-979 KDGKANVSDLPVGKY
+979 KAGKANVSDLPVGKY
-994 ELVEVESL
+994 DLVEVESL
-1002 PGYKKLEKPVSFEIT
+1002 PGYKKLEKPISFEIK
-1017 KGMTKSLTFTVENE
+1017 KGMTEVLSLKVENE

-1048 APLEGVVFEV
+1048 APLENVVFEV

-1063 KVVKKVTTD
+1063 KVVAKVKTD
-1072 KDGKA
+1072 KEGKA

-1111 GRVTALQL
+1111 GRITALQL

-1140 KDALADAVFEIQ
+1140 KDVLADAVFEIQ
-1152 DEAGQVIAKI
+1152 DEAGQVVAKI

-1168 HAQVTNLSVGTYKL
+1168 QAQVTNLSVGTYKL
-1182 VEVNAPKGYKQLVD
+1182 VEVKAPKGYKQLID
-1196 PITFQIEKGMTKSLA
+1196 PITFQIEKGMTKSLV

-1226 TKVDKEGQKALA
+1226 TKVDKDSQKVLA
-1238 GVVFEVQDEAGKV
+1238 GVVFEVQDEQGKV
-1251 VTEVTTDKDGKA
+1251 VTGVKTDKNGKA
-1263 KVSDLSVGK
+1263 KISDLSVGK
-1272 YKLVEKAGLP
+1272 YKLVEKESLP
-1282 GYKKLTEPVSFE
+1282 GYKQLTEPVSFE

-1351 KDGKA
+1351 KEGKA
-1356 TISDLSVGK
+1356 NVSDLSVGK

-1400 ENEKLDKGSVEI
+1400 ENELVDKGSVEIIKVDKDSQNALAGVVFEIQDEAGKVVTKVKTDKEGKAKISDLSVGSYKLVEVENLPGYKKLTEPVSFEITKGMTTALSLKVENEQLDKGSVEI
-1412 TKVDKDSQKVLEG
+1412 TKVDKDSQKALAG

-1437 VTEVTTDKEGKA
+1437 VTEITTDKEGKA

-1464 AGLPGYKKLTEPV
+1464 AGLPGYKQLT
-1477 SFEITKGMTTVLSIK
+1477 
-1492 VENEQLDKGSVEITK
+1492 
-1507 VDKDSQKVLAGV
+1507 
-1519 VFEVQDE
+1519 
-1526 QGKVVTEVTTDKDG
+1526 
-1540 KAKVSDLSVGKYK
+1540 
-1553 LVEKAGLPG
+1553 
-1562 YKKLTEPVSF
+1562 
-1572 EITKGMTKVLSLKVE
+1572 
-1587 NELLDKGSVEITKV
+1587 
-1601 DKESGAVLAGVT
+1601 
-1613 FEVQDEKDKV
+1613 
-1623 VTKVTTDKDGK
+1623 
-1634 ATISDLSVGKYK
+1634 
-1646 LVEVE
+1646 
-1651 SLPGYKNLAKSVS
+1651 
-1664 FEIKKGMT
+1664 
-1672 EVLSLKVENELVD
+1672 
-1685 KGSVEITKVDKESG
+1685 
-1699 AVLEGV
+1699 
-1705 TFEVQDEKGKVVTK
+1705 
-1719 VTTDKEGKAKISDLS
+1719 
-1734 VGKYKLVEKESLPGY
+1734 
-1749 KKLTE
+1749 
-1754 PVSFEIKK
+1754 
-1762 GMTEVLSIKVENEQL
+1762 
-1777 DKGSVEITKVDKDS
+1777 
-1791 EKALEG
+1791 
-1797 VVFEVQDEQGKV
+1797 
-1809 VTEVKT
+1809 
-1815 DKEGKAKISDLSV
+1815 
-1828 GKYKLVEKESLPGYK
+1828 
-1843 KLPEPVSFEIK
+1843 EPVSFEIK

-1889 GVVFEVQDETGKVVT
+1889 GVVFEVQDEKGKVVT
-1904 KVTTDKKG
+1904 KVTTDKAG
-1912 KANVSDLS
+1912 KATVADLS

-1958 ENEMMDT
+1958 ENEMVDT

-1977 KAPLQGVVFEV
+1977 KAPLENVVFEV

-1996 TKVTTDKD
+1996 AKVKTDKE
-2004 GKANVSDLSIGKY
+2004 GKANISDLSIGKY
-2017 ELVEVETPAGYKPL
+2017 ELVEVETPVGYKPL

-2056 DTGNVEITK
+2056 DVGNVEITK

-2075 DAVFEIQDGAGQVVA
+2075 DAVFEIQDSAGQVVA

-2096 KGHAQVT
+2096 KGQAQVT

-2183 EVKTDREG
+2183 EVTTDKAG
-2191 KVTISDLSVGKYK
+2191 KAIISDLSVGKYK
-2204 LVEKESLPGYKKL
+2204 LVEKASLPGYK
-2217 TEPVLFEIKK
+2217 
-2227 GMTEV
+2227 
-2232 LSLKVENELLDKG
+2232 
-2245 SVEITKVDKE
+2245 
-2255 SGAILA
+2255 
-2261 GVTFE
+2261 
-2266 VQDEKGKVV
+2266 Q
-2275 TKVTTDQDGK
+2275 
-2285 AKISDLS
+2285 
-2292 VGKYKLVEKES
+2292 
-2303 LPGYK
+2303 
-2308 KLTEP
+2308 LTEP
-2313 VSFEIKKGMTKV
+2313 VSFEI
-2325 LSLKVENELLDKG
+2325 
-2338 SVEITKVDKE
+2338 
-2348 SGTVLEGVTFEV
+2348 
-2360 QDEKGKVVTE
+2360 Q
-2370 VTTDKEGKA
+2370 
-2379 TISDLSVGKY
+2379 
-2389 KLVEKENL
+2389 
-2397 PGYKKLTEPVSFEI
+2397 
-2411 TKGMTTVLSMKVEN
+2411 
-2425 EQLDKGSVE
+2425 
-2434 ITKVDKDSQKA
+2434 
-2445 LAGVVFEVQDEQG
+2445 
-2458 KVVTE
+2458 
-2463 VTTDKEGK
+2463 
-2471 ATISDLSV
+2471 
-2479 GKYKLV
+2479 
-2485 EKENLPGYK
+2485 
-2494 KLTEPVSFE
+2494 
-2503 ITKGMTKVLSLKV
+2503 KGMTKVLSLKV
-2516 ENEQLDKGSVEIT
+2516 ENEQLDKGSVDIT
-2529 KMAAESKNILAGAVF
+2529 KMAAESKEVLAGAVF
-2544 EVHDEKGKIVARVT
+2544 EVHDEKGKVVAKVT
-2558 TDKDGKAKVS
+2558 TDKAGKAKIS

-2609 LNKLSHLAPPNPEK
+2609 LNKLSHLAPPGPEK

-2632 EKPDPEK
+2632 ETTDPEK
-2639 PEKPDPEKP
+2639 PE
-2648 GTTDPEKPET
+2648 TTDPEKPET
-2658 TDPEKPGTTNPEKP
+2658 TDPEKPGTP
-2672 GTTDPEKPGTTD
+2672 
-2684 PEKPGTTNPE
+2684 
-2694 KPGTTNPEKPEKELP
+2694 NPEKPEKELP

-2717 EPYMGAL
+2717 EPYMGAF

-2732 LVLGRKKQG
+2732 LVLGRKQQR